1 MKQKGKLLTCILCV
15 MLGICCVLGFSSC
28 KKDCKSGHT
37 WGEWSVTKAATCV
50 EEGERVH
57 TCTKCKTAETE
68 KIGALGHDWAE
79 ATCVAPKTCK
89 RCSATEGEPLA
100 HTFDK
105 EVANEST
112 LKSAAT
118 CTAKAVY
125 YKTCACGAKSET
137 ETFEYGEPL
146 AHTFDQEVANEKTLK
161 SAGSCDTKPVYYR
174 SCKCGAV
181 DTNADNTFEGVA
193 NGHAFEKKSETQ
205 ATCTEP
211 GKTVYRCKSCGTEE
225 TRVSGSALGHKWV
238 AATCTTAEY
247 CSVCKK
253 EGVPALGHTWEYS
266 AEESIEATCY
276 AVGKD
281 VTKCSVCGET
291 HTDVVP
297 KTAHNFGELTPTNE
311 TPSMGTADV
320 CHVVYIHTCQN
331 DGCGFSEKKEV
342 EVSEHNFSKQITTAA
357 TCSQNGQMTYTCNQC
372 GFVKTEAYADA
383 TAHNYVTNAA
393 GTQNECD
400 ICHAVQLLASGESAE
415 VKAAD
420 LKNAGSIRLDNAS
433 ISLSDEAKGVLEGKD
448 NVNVGAAPLSGS
460 DLDKALAALGT
471 NYEGSQP
478 TVYNFTMSSGGT
490 AITEFGGKV
499 TVRIPYTLSEGE
511 DPNEIVVAYI
521 NGDKVEEVL
530 ARYDSGFAIFET
542 EHFSYYTVTRMT
554 PAQRCAKFGHVN
566 RTVTQEPNCTTPG
579 YTISVCVRCGE
590 TTKNEK
596 KEALGHDY
604 EVTEVK
610 ATCTVNGKKTYKCK
624 RCNDEFNMTLF
635 AEGHDWTET
644 AKVEATCK
652 NPGSATYKCDKC
664 SEEFTVTE
672 PQKDHAVKST
682 VVLPTCTQRGY
693 TEIACVMCDY
703 KSIIDYKDALGHS
716 EKTKVF
722 LPTCTEEGYT
732 LVYCERC
739 NAELNK
745 KDIVAAKGHTMVNG
759 VCSVCGEGCEHN
771 YVKGNVVAATCT
783 ENGYTVYTCSKC
795 NTSYN
800 GDEVKALGHKFNVE
814 KCERCGIANPEL
826 TDYYANMLR
835 SVKDAMNLKIR
846 LEGLK
851 IDLTSKFEIAR
862 KDNGQIVY
870 TESDDTPDF
879 LKQVGVNELALSI
892 ADNGEISGYAS
903 IDILQEGTEYKA
915 KAVIKDGFVYVI
927 AENPDGNE
935 VSFAVA
941 GRMSIDS
948 VLSEMFHNMPKDV
961 TYETIKNALVWVNT
975 DLNAVLDNL
984 LTSNKTAVGSAMA
997 SLIPYVFERT
1007 ETDSGYTY
1015 TLDVSKLKKA
1025 VDEFTSDD
1033 LTISKAIDKVLGN
1046 GTFDNAALFIP
1057 VLLDKKPAE
1066 AIGLIKKL
1074 GIDREQIC
1082 SAVDS
1087 VYFILTGEKLDS
1099 SAYIDNALEQFKDM
1113 TVAEV
1118 IAAASGS
1125 EGATAED
1132 VKTMVST
1139 NIKMMRETALVDLLF
1154 SFDKN
1159 AERDENGNVKPEYKK
1174 AMLDGVK
1181 KSIDGLAEMMKTA
1194 SVSFST
1200 NKDGFVKNIV
1210 VELKE
1215 FDYSNKFGGN
1225 IEENRPSEELD
1236 SEIARPITDT
1246 KNTHKSMLSGKL
1258 TIELGA
1264 TYDDSEYASLI
1275 EQING
1280 EIPSFGNN
1288 NVVTI
1293 NEEDYKSE
1301 PDESTGVIETER
1313 KDKTLIYIDA
1323 DGKIF
1328 KMTTEGRYVYR
1339 EYSPY
1344 YGKGS
1349 KRYAYFV
1356 ETETIYSIV
1365 YNTSSDAILAYTSTA
1380 CGNSKMYTIDGEY
1393 VVKGSTKRTLLK
1405 YRMANDGS
1413 WILESSKVLSNR
1425 KNLDNEWQFKNRIPT
1440 RFYFDS
1446 ETKTFSL
1453 NGGHAYELDETKSDV
1468 RCGGKE
1474 VYVCRNCKHEMVKK
1488 IEHLSDKNGKEY
1500 EKEYKKLLEGDE
1512 YSCQDGVKVIER
1524 CPDCKAVVEERI
1536 MRGHPYEHN
1545 GESWQFGSG
1554 NKFIH
1559 YEYELNGKTCRD
1571 GITRREICDICGKV
1585 VGINRDYGK
1594 YHKTCEVVER
1604 YHLTDYGSKC
1614 GGYLTVYAC
1623 PCGERCE
1630 YVFERGDDRYVCEIG
1645 HNENPIGCWITDEN
1659 ILKNIVEGRQYNLID
1674 GSYHFDNSYFV
1685 LTCAVTD
1692 SEVPGQEG
1700 PCGFKIRVAKYWLK
1714 EEGTCIV
1721 KMHTV
1726 LQLGYNET
1734 DGTYKKQVEFVSGEK
1749 VYHSLKALTDGD
1761 KNEGY
1766 EWKCSLCGSYMKTE
1780 RVEKDNGYIQTS
1792 TWVNN
1797 IDLNDLPKKSVYE
1810 FSSEFVNGESTN
1822 KGNNTRTYFDGTT
1835 TVETSIDKY
1844 DCNNN
1849 QIFYRWEFRYRDGR
1863 TEWRQEETVTE
1874 TYTDTDSFGKA
1885 VEATRISRINS
1896 DSNGRYDVTEYAYAD
1911 YRKVLNLAEGVEYDG
1926 FEYYRLRYY
1935 DYVGDDGRKGSM
1947 RPWAL
1952 DYYFENVNVG
1962 KDYLIYCKTVNGDS
1976 FIKYTFVYNEKP
1988 CTFTITVS
1996 TENGEMSYYDY
2007 KKADALEELL
2017 MRSGCKTYEEVV
2029 ERYKERYGV
2038 DDPTEED
2045 VYRFFDVKLPSEN
2058 SVYNL
2063 CGTHHFYKLD
2073 QNRSVEPTCTQYGK
2087 AVYVCVVCGDEVVV
2101 DAESGIYLEN
2111 YDLYPHGHN
2120 WTYVSENLYRC
2131 DRCGLENRNGA
2142 DGDVIFEDLTEKYGD
2157 GSEYVIGFHDRANE
2171 GFTVYVS
2178 LIKKNVAEG
2187 EDNELITDYKVSYD
2201 YDGKAVLKVNKAAIK
2216 EIAAGYGLA
2225 DGEYDV
2231 RVTFVPKNEGKDL
2244 DYAITLTDNSSESVS
2259 EEQWRAAFAT
2269 EKFENYSM
2277 ERTKDYT
2284 NREPSVETIKIKFV
2298 ENGLLVI
2305 SLSNNIIMY
2314 HDEEESATMKAYY
2327 AQFYS
2332 VLLEKYSDFTFDKT
2346 ENAYIATVDITLT
2359 ETSLFTTVT
2368 TIKKVVID
2376 EGGNVTSIVCD
2387 YVESLADDVTSSG
2400 NIIMKLTDY
2409 GTTVITA
2416 EEIEA
2421 AQKANV

>member
-28 KKDCKSGHT
+28 KKGCKSGHT

-57 TCTKCKTAETE
+57 TCTKCKAAETE
-68 KIGALGHDWAE
+68 KIGALGHDWAK
-79 ATCVAPKTCK
+79 ATCLAPKTCK

-146 AHTFDQEVANEKTLK
+146 AHM
-161 SAGSCDTKPVYYR
+161 
-174 SCKCGAV
+174 
-181 DTNADNTFEGVA
+181 
-193 NGHAFEKKSETQ
+193 FEKKSETQ

-238 AATCTTAEY
+238 EATCTTAAY

-266 AEESIEATCY
+266 ADESIEATCY
-276 AVGKD
+276 AEGKD

-291 HTDVVP
+291 HTDVVS
-297 KTAHNFGELTPTNE
+297 KTPHNFGELTPTNE

-357 TCSQNGQMTYTCNQC
+357 TCSQNGQITYTCNQC

-393 GTQNECD
+393 GTQNECN

-460 DLDKALAALGT
+460 DLDNALAALGT

-554 PAQRCAKFGHVN
+554 PAQRCAKFGHVE

-635 AEGHDWTET
+635 AEGHSWTET

-652 NPGSATYKCDKC
+652 NPGSASYKCDKC
-664 SEEFTVTE
+664 SAEYTVTE

-771 YVKGNVVAATCT
+771 YVKGSVVAATCT

-826 TDYYANMLR
+826 TNYYANMLR

-851 IDLTSKFEIAR
+851 VDLTSKFEIAR

-915 KAVIKDGFVYVI
+915 KAVIKDGFVYII

-941 GRMSIDS
+941 GRMSLDS
-948 VLSEMFHNMPKDV
+948 VFSDMFRNTPIDL
-961 TYETIKNALVWVNT
+961 TYEKLKNALVWVNT

-1025 VDEFTSDD
+1025 VDEFTSND
-1033 LTISKAIDKVLGN
+1033 LTISKAIDKVLGK

-1057 VLLDKKPAE
+1057 VLLDKTPAE

-1099 SAYIDNALEQFKDM
+1099 SAYIDNALEQFKDK

-1246 KNTHKSMLSGKL
+1246 KNTDKSKLSGKL

-1301 PDESTGVIETER
+1301 PDESTGVIATEK
-1313 KDKTLIYIDA
+1313 KDKTLIHIDA

-1344 YGKGS
+1344 YDKGS

-1413 WILESSKVLSNR
+1413 WILESSRVLSNR
-1425 KNLDNEWQFKNRIPT
+1425 KYIEDERQFKNRIPT

-1468 RCGGKE
+1468 RCGGK
-1474 VYVCRNCKHEMVKK
+1474 YVFVCKNCKHEMVKP
-1488 IEHLSDKNGKEY
+1488 IQHVNDEY
-1500 EKEYKKLLEGDE
+1500 EVEYKKLLEGDE
-1512 YSCQDGVKVIER
+1512 YSCQDGVKVIKR
-1524 CPDCKAVVEERI
+1524 CPDCKAVVEEYI
-1536 MRGHPYEHN
+1536 MRNHPYVDN
-1545 GESWQFGSG
+1545 GKDWQSGTG
-1554 NKFIH
+1554 NKFSH
-1559 YEYELNGKTCRD
+1559 YEYELNGTTCED
-1571 GITRREICDICGKV
+1571 GVIRREICDICGKV
-1585 VGINRDYGK
+1585 IRINRDYGK
-1594 YHKTCEVVER
+1594 YHEPCKVVGR

-1630 YVFERGDDRYVCEIG
+1630 YAFERGDDGYVCEIG

-1659 ILKNIVEGRQYNLID
+1659 ILKNIVDGYQYNLID
-1674 GSYHFDNSYFV
+1674 SGNYFNNSYFV

-1692 SEVPGQEG
+1692 SKVPGHEG

-1714 EEGTCIV
+1714 EERTCFA

-1726 LQLGYNET
+1726 FQLGYNET
-1734 DGTYKKQVEFVSGEK
+1734 DGTYKEQIEIVSGEK
-1749 VYHSLKALTDGD
+1749 VYHSHKDLTEAEI
-1761 KNEGY
+1761 NEGY
-1766 EWKCSLCGSYMKTE
+1766 KWKCSLCDSYKKTE
-1780 RVEKDNGYIQTS
+1780 RVEKDNGYIQTT

-1797 IDLNDLPKKSVYE
+1797 INLNDLPKKRVDE
-1810 FSSEFVNGESTN
+1810 ESSEIVNGERTD
-1822 KGNNTRTYFDGTT
+1822 KRNNTYTYFDGATM
-1835 TVETSIDKY
+1835 VETSIDKY
-1844 DCNNN
+1844 DSNNN
-1849 QIFYRWEFRYRDGR
+1849 RIFYRWEIRHRDGR
-1863 TEWRQEETVTE
+1863 TEWIQEETVTE
-1874 TYTDTDSFGKA
+1874 TYTDTDSFGRA
-1885 VEATRISRINS
+1885 VEATKISRIES
-1896 DSNGRYDVTEYAYAD
+1896 DSNGRYESVEYAYAD
-1911 YRKVLNLAEGVEYDG
+1911 YRKVLNLAEGVEYYG
-1926 FEYYRLRYY
+1926 FEYYRLCYY
-1935 DYVGDDGRKGSM
+1935 DNVGDDGRKGSM

-1996 TENGEMSYYDY
+1996 TENGEMSYYEY

-2017 MRSGCKTYEEVV
+2017 RRSGCETYEEVV

-2087 AVYVCVVCGDEVVV
+2087 AVYVCVVCGDEIIIDV
-2101 DAESGIYLEN
+2101 DNTNISTWN
-2111 YDLYPHGHN
+2111 YRIEPYGHN

-2157 GSEYVIGFHDRANE
+2157 GSEYVIGFYDRANE

-2178 LIKKNVAEG
+2178 LIKKNVAED

-2259 EEQWRAAFAT
+2259 EAEWRAAFAT

-2359 ETSLFTTVT
+2359 ETPLFTTVT

-2376 EGGNVTSIVCD
+2376 EDGNVTSIVCD
-2387 YVESLADDVTSSG
+2387 YVESLADDVTSRG

>member
-28 KKDCKSGHT
+28 KKGCKSGHT

-79 ATCVAPKTCK
+79 ATCVTPKTCK

-146 AHTFDQEVANEKTLK
+146 AHTF
-161 SAGSCDTKPVYYR
+161 
-174 SCKCGAV
+174 
-181 DTNADNTFEGVA
+181 
-193 NGHAFEKKSETQ
+193 EKKSETQ

-211 GKTVYRCKSCGTEE
+211 GKAVYRCKSCGTEE

-253 EGVPALGHTWEYS
+253 EGVPALGHTWEYN
-266 AEESIEATCY
+266 ADESIEATCY

-357 TCSQNGQMTYTCNQC
+357 TCLQNGQITYTCNQC

-460 DLDKALAALGT
+460 DLDDALAALGT

-771 YVKGNVVAATCT
+771 YVKGDVVAATCT

-835 SVKDAMNLKIR
+835 SVKDAMNLRIR

-862 KDNGQIVY
+862 KDNGKIVY
-870 TESDDTPDF
+870 SETDDTPDF

-915 KAVIKDGFVYVI
+915 KAVIKDGFVYII
-927 AENPDGNE
+927 AENPDGDD
-935 VSFAVA
+935 VSFADA
-941 GRMSIDS
+941 GRMSLDS
-948 VLSEMFHNMPKDV
+948 VFSDMFRNTPIDL
-961 TYETIKNALVWVNT
+961 TYEKLKNALVWVNT

-1057 VLLDKKPAE
+1057 VLLDKTPAE

-1132 VKTMVST
+1132 VKTMVS
-1139 NIKMMRETALVDLLF
+1139 NYIKMMRETALVDLLF

-1215 FDYSNKFGGN
+1215 FEYSNKFGGN

-1301 PDESTGVIETER
+1301 PDESTGVIATEK
-1313 KDKTLIYIDA
+1313 KDKTLIHIDA

-1344 YGKGS
+1344 YDKGS

-1393 VVKGSTKRTLLK
+1393 VVKGSTKRILLK

-1413 WILESSKVLSNR
+1413 WILESSRVLSNR
-1425 KNLDNEWQFKNRIPT
+1425 KYIEDERQFKNRIPT

-1734 DGTYKKQVEFVSGEK
+1734 DGTYKQQVEFVSGEK

-1874 TYTDTDSFGKA
+1874 TYTDTDSFGIA

-1896 DSNGRYDVTEYAYAD
+1896 DSNGRYDVNEYAYAD

-1926 FEYYRLRYY
+1926 FEYYRLCYY

-1996 TENGEMSYYDY
+1996 TENGEMSYYEY

-2038 DDPTEED
+2038 DDPTEKD

-2101 DAESGIYLEN
+2101 DADSGIYLEN
-2111 YDLYPHGHN
+2111 YNLYPHGHS
-2120 WTYVSENLYRC
+2120 WDYVSENLYRC
-2131 DRCGLENRNGA
+2131 LSCDLENRNGA

-2201 YDGKAVLKVNKAAIK
+2201 YDGKAVLKVNKAAIE
-2216 EIAAGYGLA
+2216 EIAARYGLA

-2259 EEQWRAAFAT
+2259 EEQWRAAFAA

-2421 AQKANV
+2421 AQRANV

>member
-28 KKDCKSGHT
+28 KKGCKSGHT
-37 WGEWSVTKAATCV
+37 WGEWYVMKAATCV

-68 KIGALGHDWAE
+68 KIGALGHDWAD
-79 ATCVAPKTCK
+79 ATCLAPKTCK
-89 RCSATEGEPLA
+89 RCFATEGEPLA

-146 AHTFDQEVANEKTLK
+146 AHM
-161 SAGSCDTKPVYYR
+161 
-174 SCKCGAV
+174 
-181 DTNADNTFEGVA
+181 
-193 NGHAFEKKSETQ
+193 FEKKSETQ

-238 AATCTTAEY
+238 EATCTTAAY

-266 AEESIEATCY
+266 ADESIEATCY
-276 AVGKD
+276 AEGKD

-291 HTDVVP
+291 HTDVVS
-297 KTAHNFGELTPTNE
+297 KTPHNFGELTPTNE

-357 TCSQNGQMTYTCNQC
+357 TCSQNGQITYTCNQC

-393 GTQNECD
+393 GTQNECN
-400 ICHAVQLLASGESAE
+400 ICHAVQLIASGESAE

-460 DLDKALAALGT
+460 DLDDALAALGT
-471 NYEGSQP
+471 NYEGGQP

-499 TVRIPYTLSEGE
+499 TVRISYTLSEGE

-530 ARYDSGFAIFET
+530 ARYDNGFAIFET

-554 PAQRCAKFGHVN
+554 PAQRCAKFGHVE

-590 TTKNEK
+590 TTRNEK

-835 SVKDAMNLKIR
+835 SVKDAMNLRIR

-851 IDLTSKFEIAR
+851 VDLTSKFEIAR
-862 KDNGQIVY
+862 KDNGEIVY
-870 TESDDTPDF
+870 SETDDTPDF

-927 AENPDGNE
+927 AENPDGNV
-935 VSFAVA
+935 VSFSVA

-948 VLSEMFHNMPKDV
+948 VLSGMFHNMPKDI

-984 LTSNKTAVGSAMA
+984 LTSNKTAVGAAMA

-1057 VLLDKKPAE
+1057 VLLDKTPAE

-1087 VYFILTGEKLDS
+1087 VYFILTGKKLDS

-1132 VKTMVST
+1132 VKTMVS
-1139 NIKMMRETALVDLLF
+1139 NYIKMMRETALVDLLF

-1194 SVSFST
+1194 SISFST

-1215 FDYSNKFGGN
+1215 FDYANKFGGSK
-1225 IEENRPSEELD
+1225 EEDRPAEELD
-1236 SEIARPITDT
+1236 SEIARPITDY
-1246 KNTHKSMLSGKL
+1246 KNIGKSKLSGKL
-1258 TIELGA
+1258 TIELGV

-1288 NVVTI
+1288 NIVTI

-1301 PDESTGVIETER
+1301 PDESTGVIATEK

-1339 EYSPY
+1339 ENSPY
-1344 YGKGS
+1344 YDKGS

-1393 VVKGSTKRTLLK
+1393 VVKGSTKRALLK

-1413 WILESSKVLSNR
+1413 WVLESSKVLSNR
-1425 KNLDNEWQFKNRIPT
+1425 KSLEDAWQFKRQIPT
-1440 RFYFDS
+1440 VFYFDS

-1468 RCGGKE
+1468 RCGGKF
-1474 VYVCRNCKHEMVKK
+1474 VFVCKNCKHEMVKP
-1488 IEHLSDKNGKEY
+1488 IQHVNDEY
-1500 EKEYKKLLEGDE
+1500 EVEYKKLLEGDE
-1512 YSCQDGVKVIER
+1512 YSCQDGVKIIKR

-1536 MRGHPYEHN
+1536 MRGHPHVGN
-1545 GESWQFGSG
+1545 GEEWNSG
-1554 NKFIH
+1554 TRNKFSH
-1559 YEYELNGKTCRD
+1559 YEFELKGETCED
-1571 GITRREICDICGKV
+1571 GIIRREICDICGKV
-1585 VGINRDYGK
+1585 VGIDRGYRN
-1594 YHKTCEVVER
+1594 YHEPCKVVER
-1604 YHLTDYGSKC
+1604 YHLTDYGSNC

-1630 YVFERGDDRYVCEIG
+1630 YFFERGDDKYMCNFDERYVE
-1645 HNENPIGCWITDEN
+1645 CWITDES
-1659 ILKNIVEGRQYNLID
+1659 IKNKMIEGHQYD
-1674 GSYHFDNSYFV
+1674 GIHGDIWYDSSYYIK
-1685 LTCAVTD
+1685 TCTVTD
-1692 SEVPGQEG
+1692 SMVPGHEG
-1700 PCGFKIRVAKYWLK
+1700 PCGFKVRTASYWLR
-1714 EEGTCIV
+1714 EAGTCKIKRHYV
-1721 KMHTV
+1721 V
-1726 LQLGYNET
+1726 QLGYNESDGTCTKELVYT
-1734 DGTYKKQVEFVSGEK
+1734 DGERVC
-1749 VYHSLKALTDGD
+1749 HNLKELTDEE
-1761 KNEGY
+1761 KEAGY
-1766 EWKCSLCGSYMKTE
+1766 EWKCSICGSY
-1780 RVEKDNGYIQTS
+1780 
-1792 TWVNN
+1792 
-1797 IDLNDLPKKSVYE
+1797 KKYA
-1810 FSSEFVNGESTN
+1810 
-1822 KGNNTRTYFDGTT
+1822 DGTT
-1835 TVETSIDKY
+1835 TWVDKIEGVTRVEEYTSETVDGIETNVHKNTYKY
-1844 DCNNN
+1844 SDNTTFIYTKTSKYRNGT
-1849 QIFYRWEFRYRDGR
+1849 QIFWRNETKYRDGSI
-1863 TEWRQEETVTE
+1863 EWSQSEVKTE

-1885 VEATRISRINS
+1885 VEATKISKITS
-1896 DSNGRYDVTEYAYAD
+1896 DSNGGYAVTEYAYAD
-1911 YRKVLNLAEGVEYDG
+1911 YRKVLNLAEGVEYGDY
-1926 FEYYRLRYY
+1926 EYYRLLYD
-1935 DYVGDDGRKGSM
+1935 DYVGEDGRKGSM
-1947 RPWAL
+1947 QPWAR

-1962 KDYLIYCKTVNGDS
+1962 KNYLIYCKTAVGDS
-1976 FIKYTFVYNEKP
+1976 FITYTFVYNEKP

-1996 TENGEMSYYDY
+1996 TENGETSYYECI
-2007 KKADALEELL
+2007 KANALEELL
-2017 MRSGCKTYEEVV
+2017 KRSGCETYEEAV
-2029 ERYKERYGV
+2029 ERYKERCGV
-2038 DDPTEED
+2038 DNPTEEE
-2045 VYRFFDVKLPSEN
+2045 VFRFFDVKLPSEN

-2101 DAESGIYLEN
+2101 DAYSDIYLSN
-2111 YDLYPHGHN
+2111 YDFNPRGHN

-2142 DGDVIFEDLTEKYGD
+2142 DGDVIFEDLTEKYGN
-2157 GSEYVIGFHDRANE
+2157 GSEYVIGFYDRTNE

-2201 YDGKAVLKVNKAAIK
+2201 YDGKAVLKVNKAAIE

-2225 DGEYDV
+2225 DGEYDI

-2259 EEQWRAAFAT
+2259 EAEWRAAFST
-2269 EKFENYSM
+2269 EKFGNYTLGTTLEFVYDGQTSKS
-2277 ERTKDYT
+2277 EGLVKFTQDGCLVNDNGNSIFYEGAQADSQRLSYQSIYSALSEKFGNFTYDHSLNAYVT
-2284 NREPSVETIKIKFV
+2284 TAVIIVTDNQGETSEDSI
-2298 ENGLLVI
+2298 
-2305 SLSNNIIMY
+2305 
-2314 HDEEESATMKAYY
+2314 TMKNTI
-2327 AQFYS
+2327 
-2332 VLLEKYSDFTFDKT
+2332 VTI
-2346 ENAYIATVDITLT
+2346 NAY
-2359 ETSLFTTVT
+2359 
-2368 TIKKVVID
+2368 
-2376 EGGNVTSIVCD
+2376 GYVTSIVFD
-2387 YVESLADDVTSSG
+2387 YPTSVG
-2400 NIIMKLTDY
+2400 EQGETVDINTTLRLTDY

-2421 AQKANV
+2421 AQRANV

>member
-1 MKQKGKLLTCILCV
+1 MKQKGKLLTRILCV

-28 KKDCKSGHT
+28 KKGCKSGHT

-68 KIGALGHDWAE
+68 KIGALGHDWEE
-79 ATCVAPKTCK
+79 ATCVTPKTCK

-125 YKTCACGAKSET
+125 YKTCVCGAKSET

-146 AHTFDQEVANEKTLK
+146 AHT
-161 SAGSCDTKPVYYR
+161 
-174 SCKCGAV
+174 
-181 DTNADNTFEGVA
+181 
-193 NGHAFEKKSETQ
+193 FEKKSETQ

-225 TRVSGSALGHKWV
+225 AIVSGSALGHKWV
-238 AATCTTAEY
+238 KATCTTAAY

-276 AVGKD
+276 AEGED

-357 TCSQNGQMTYTCNQC
+357 TCSQNGQITYTCNQC

-393 GTQNECD
+393 GTQSKCSL
-400 ICHAVQLLASGESAE
+400 CPAVQLLASGESAE
-415 VKAAD
+415 VKAAA
-420 LKNAGSIRLDNAS
+420 LKEAGSIRLDNAS

-460 DLDKALAALGT
+460 DLDEALAALGT

-771 YVKGNVVAATCT
+771 YVKGSVVAATCT

-851 IDLTSKFEIAR
+851 VDLTSKFEIAR

-915 KAVIKDGFVYVI
+915 KAVIKDGFVYII

-935 VSFAVA
+935 VSFSVA

-1057 VLLDKKPAE
+1057 VLLDKTPAE

-1087 VYFILTGEKLDS
+1087 VYFILTGKKLDS
-1099 SAYIDNALEQFKDM
+1099 SAYIDNALEQFKDK

-1236 SEIARPITDT
+1236 SEIARPITNT

-1301 PDESTGVIETER
+1301 PDESTGVIETEK
-1313 KDKTLIYIDA
+1313 KDKTLIHIDA

-1328 KMTTEGRYVYR
+1328 KMTTEGKYVYR
-1339 EYSPY
+1339 RENSSY

-1356 ETETIYSIV
+1356 ETEMIYSIV

-1413 WILESSKVLSNR
+1413 WVLESSKVLSNR
-1425 KNLDNEWQFKNRIPT
+1425 KYLEDEWQFKNRIPI

-1453 NGGHAYELDETKSDV
+1453 NGGHAYELDETKSAV

-1559 YEYELNGKTCRD
+1559 YEYELNGTTCED
-1571 GITRREICDICGKV
+1571 GVIRREICDICGKV
-1585 VGINRDYGK
+1585 IRINRDYGK
-1594 YHKTCEVVER
+1594 YHEPCKVVGR

-1623 PCGERCE
+1623 SCGERCE
-1630 YVFERGDDRYVCEIG
+1630 YAFERGDDGYVCEIG

-1734 DGTYKKQVEFVSGEK
+1734 DGTYKQQVEFVSGEK

-1822 KGNNTRTYFDGTT
+1822 KGNNIRTYFDGTT

-1874 TYTDTDSFGKA
+1874 TCTDTDSFGKA

-1926 FEYYRLRYY
+1926 SEYYRLRYD

-1947 RPWAL
+1947 QPWAW

-1962 KDYLIYCKTVNGDS
+1962 KNYLIYCKTVNGDS

-1996 TENGEMSYYDY
+1996 TENGEMSYYEY

-2017 MRSGCKTYEEVV
+2017 KRSGCETYEEAV

-2101 DAESGIYLEN
+2101 DADSGIYLEN

-2225 DGEYDV
+2225 DGEYDI

-2305 SLSNNIIMY
+2305 SLGNNIIMY
-2314 HDEEESATMKAYY
+2314 HDEEKSATMKAYY

-2346 ENAYIATVDITLT
+2346 ENVYIATVDITLT

-2421 AQKANV
+2421 AQRANV

>member
-79 ATCVAPKTCK
+79 ATCVTPKTCK

-193 NGHAFEKKSETQ
+193 NGHEFEKKSETQ

-211 GKTVYRCKSCGTEE
+211 GKAVYRCKSCGTEE

-238 AATCTTAEY
+238 EATCTTAAY

-276 AVGKD
+276 AAGKD

-291 HTDVVP
+291 HTDVVS
-297 KTAHNFGELTPTNE
+297 KTPHNFGELTPTNE

-357 TCSQNGQMTYTCNQC
+357 TCSQNGQITYTCNQC

-393 GTQNECD
+393 GTQNECN
-400 ICHAVQLLASGESAE
+400 ICHAVQLLASGASAE

-460 DLDKALAALGT
+460 DLDDALAALGT

-530 ARYDSGFAIFET
+530 ARYDNGFAIFET

-554 PAQRCAKFGHVN
+554 PAQRCAKFGHVE

-624 RCNDEFNMTLF
+624 RCNDVFNMTLF
-635 AEGHDWTET
+635 AEGHNWTET

-652 NPGSATYKCDKC
+652 NPGSASYKCDKC
-664 SEEFTVTE
+664 SAEYTVTE

-835 SVKDAMNLKIR
+835 SVKDAMNLRIR

-851 IDLTSKFEIAR
+851 VDLTSKFEIAR
-862 KDNGQIVY
+862 KDNGKIVY
-870 TESDDTPDF
+870 SETDDTPDF

-915 KAVIKDGFVYVI
+915 KAVIKDGFVYII

-941 GRMSIDS
+941 GRMSLDS
-948 VLSEMFHNMPKDV
+948 VFSDMFRNTPIDL
-961 TYETIKNALVWVNT
+961 TYEKLKNALVWVNT

-1033 LTISKAIDKVLGN
+1033 LTISKAIDKVLGS

-1057 VLLDKKPAE
+1057 VLLDKTPAE

-1087 VYFILTGEKLDS
+1087 VYFILTGKKLDS
-1099 SAYIDNALEQFKDM
+1099 SAYIDNALEQFKDK

-1215 FDYSNKFGGN
+1215 FDYSNKFGGS
-1225 IEENRPSEELD
+1225 IEEDRPAEELD

-1246 KNTHKSMLSGKL
+1246 KNTHKSKLGGKL
-1258 TIELGA
+1258 TIELGV

-1275 EQING
+1275 EQIDG

-1313 KDKTLIYIDA
+1313 KDKTLIHIDA

-1328 KMTTEGRYVYR
+1328 KMTTEGKYVYR
-1339 EYSPY
+1339 RENSSY

-1356 ETETIYSIV
+1356 ETEMIYSIV

-1413 WILESSKVLSNR
+1413 WVLESSKVLSNR
-1425 KNLDNEWQFKNRIPT
+1425 KYLEDERQFKNRIPT

-1468 RCGGKE
+1468 RCGGK
-1474 VYVCRNCKHEMVKK
+1474 YVFVCKNCKHEMVKP
-1488 IEHLSDKNGKEY
+1488 IQHVNDEY
-1500 EKEYKKLLEGDE
+1500 EVEYKKLFEGDE

-1559 YEYELNGKTCRD
+1559 YEYELNSKTCRD

-1645 HNENPIGCWITDEN
+1645 HNENPIECWITDEN

-1685 LTCAVTD
+1685 LICAVTD

-1822 KGNNTRTYFDGTT
+1822 KGNNIRTYFDGTT

-1863 TEWRQEETVTE
+1863 TKWRQEETVTE
-1874 TYTDTDSFGKA
+1874 TYTDTDSFGRA

-1911 YRKVLNLAEGVEYDG
+1911 YRKVLNLAEGVEYDS
-1926 FEYYRLRYY
+1926 FEYYRLCYY

-1996 TENGEMSYYDY
+1996 TENGEMSYYEY

-2017 MRSGCKTYEEVV
+2017 RRSGCETYEEVV

-2038 DDPTEED
+2038 DDPTEEE
-2045 VYRFFDVKLPSEN
+2045 VFRFFDVKLPSEN

-2073 QNRSVEPTCTQYGK
+2073 GERSVAPTCTQYGK

-2101 DAESGIYLEN
+2101 DAESGIYLDN
-2111 YDLYPHGHN
+2111 YDLYPHGHS
-2120 WTYVSENLYRC
+2120 WDYVSENLYRC
-2131 DRCGLENRNGA
+2131 LSCGLENRNGA

-2187 EDNELITDYKVSYD
+2187 EDNELITDYKVSYG
-2201 YDGKAVLKVNKAAIK
+2201 YDGKAVLKVNKAAIE

-2244 DYAITLTDNSSESVS
+2244 DYAITLTEDSIAGVS

-2346 ENAYIATVDITLT
+2346 ENVYIATVDITLT
-2359 ETSLFTTVT
+2359 ETPLFTTVT

-2421 AQKANV
+2421 AQRANV

>member
-28 KKDCKSGHT
+28 KKGCKSGHT

-79 ATCVAPKTCK
+79 ATCVTPKTCK

-146 AHTFDQEVANEKTLK
+146 AHTF
-161 SAGSCDTKPVYYR
+161 
-174 SCKCGAV
+174 
-181 DTNADNTFEGVA
+181 
-193 NGHAFEKKSETQ
+193 EKKSETQ

-211 GKTVYRCKSCGTEE
+211 GKAVYRCKSCGTEE

-253 EGVPALGHTWEYS
+253 EGVPALGHTWEYN
-266 AEESIEATCY
+266 ADESIEATCY

-357 TCSQNGQMTYTCNQC
+357 TCSQNGQITYTCKQC

-415 VKAAD
+415 VKAEA

-460 DLDKALAALGT
+460 DLDEALAALGT

-490 AITEFGGKV
+490 AITKFGGKV

-530 ARYDSGFAIFET
+530 ARYDNGFAIFET

-554 PAQRCAKFGHVN
+554 PAQRCAKFGHVE

-635 AEGHDWTET
+635 AEGHNWTET

-652 NPGSATYKCDKC
+652 NPGSASYKCDKC

-835 SVKDAMNLKIR
+835 SVKDAMNLRVR

-862 KDNGQIVY
+862 KDNGEIVY
-870 TESDDTPDF
+870 SETDDTPDYF
-879 LKQVGVNELALSI
+879 KQIGVNELALSI

-927 AENPDGNE
+927 AENPDGNV
-935 VSFAVA
+935 VSFSVA
-941 GRMSIDS
+941 GRMSLDS
-948 VLSEMFHNMPKDV
+948 VLSDMFRNTPINL

-975 DLNAVLDNL
+975 DLNTVLDNL

-1033 LTISKAIDKVLGN
+1033 LTINKAIDKVLGN
-1046 GTFDNAALFIP
+1046 GTFDKAALFIP
-1057 VLLDKKPAE
+1057 VLLDKMPAE
-1066 AIGLIKKL
+1066 AIELIKKL

-1087 VYFILTGEKLDS
+1087 VYFIVTGAKLDS

-1159 AERDENGNVKPEYKK
+1159 AERDESGNVKPEYKK

-1210 VELKE
+1210 VEMKE
-1215 FDYSNKFGGN
+1215 FDYANKFGGN

-1246 KNTHKSMLSGKL
+1246 KNTDKSMLSGKL

-1339 EYSPY
+1339 ENSPY
-1344 YGKGS
+1344 YGNGG

-1380 CGNSKMYTIDGEY
+1380 CGNSKMYTIDGKY

-1425 KNLDNEWQFKNRIPT
+1425 KYLEDEWQFKNRIPT

-1468 RCGGKE
+1468 RCGGK
-1474 VYVCRNCKHEMVKK
+1474 YVFVCKNCKHEMVKP
-1488 IEHLSDKNGKEY
+1488 IQHVNDEY
-1500 EKEYKKLLEGDE
+1500 EVEYKKLLEGDE
-1512 YSCQDGVKVIER
+1512 YSCQDGVKVIKR
-1524 CPDCKAVVEERI
+1524 CPDCKAVVEEYI
-1536 MRGHPYEHN
+1536 MRNHPYVDN
-1545 GESWQFGSG
+1545 GKDWQLGTG
-1554 NKFIH
+1554 NKFSH
-1559 YEYELNGKTCRD
+1559 YEYELNGTTCED
-1571 GITRREICDICGKV
+1571 GVIRREICDLCGKV
-1585 VGINRDYGK
+1585 IRINRDYVK
-1594 YHKTCEVVER
+1594 YHEPCKVVGR

-1614 GGYLTVYAC
+1614 GGYLIVYAC

-1630 YVFERGDDRYVCEIG
+1630 YAFERGDDGYVCEIG

-1659 ILKNIVEGRQYNLID
+1659 ILKNIVDGYQYNLID
-1674 GSYHFDNSYFV
+1674 SGNYFNNSYFV

-1692 SEVPGQEG
+1692 SEVPGHEG

-1714 EEGTCIV
+1714 EEGTCFV

-1726 LQLGYNET
+1726 FQLGYNET
-1734 DGTYKKQVEFVSGEK
+1734 DGMYKEQIEIVSGEK
-1749 VYHSLKALTDGD
+1749 VYHSHKDLTEAEI
-1761 KNEGY
+1761 NLGY
-1766 EWKCSLCGSYMKTE
+1766 EWKCPLCGSYKKTE
-1780 RVEKDNGYIQTS
+1780 KVEKDNGYIQTT

-1797 IDLNDLPKKSVYE
+1797 IDLNDSPKKRVDE
-1810 FSSEFVNGESTN
+1810 ESSEIVNGERTA
-1822 KGNNTRTYFDGTT
+1822 KGNNTYTYFDGTT
-1835 TVETSIDKY
+1835 MVETSIHKY
-1844 DCNNN
+1844 DSKGN
-1849 QIFYRWEFRYRDGR
+1849 QIFYRWEIRYRDGR
-1863 TEWRQEETVTE
+1863 TEWGQEETVTE
-1874 TYTDTDSFGKA
+1874 TYTDTDSFGRA

-1911 YRKVLNLAEGVEYDG
+1911 YRKVLNLAEGVEYYG
-1926 FEYYRLRYY
+1926 FEYYRLCYY
-1935 DYVGDDGRKGSM
+1935 DNVGDDGRKGSM
-1947 RPWAL
+1947 QPWAWN
-1952 DYYFENVNVG
+1952 YYFENVNVG
-1962 KDYLIYCKTVNGDS
+1962 KNYLIYCKTVNGDS

-1996 TENGEMSYYDY
+1996 TENGEMSYYEY

-2017 MRSGCKTYEEVV
+2017 RRSGCETYEEVV

-2038 DDPTEED
+2038 DDPTEEE

-2101 DAESGIYLEN
+2101 DADSGIYPEN
-2111 YDLYPHGHN
+2111 YNLYPHGHS
-2120 WTYVSENLYRC
+2120 WDYVSENLYRC
-2131 DRCGLENRNGA
+2131 LSCGLENRNGA

-2259 EEQWRAAFAT
+2259 EAEWRAAFAA

-2421 AQKANV
+2421 AQRANV

>member
-28 KKDCKSGHT
+28 KKGCKSGHT

-68 KIGALGHDWAE
+68 KIGALGHDWAK
-79 ATCVAPKTCK
+79 ATCLAPKTCK

-137 ETFEYGEPL
+137 ETFGYGEPL
-146 AHTFDQEVANEKTLK
+146 AHT
-161 SAGSCDTKPVYYR
+161 
-174 SCKCGAV
+174 
-181 DTNADNTFEGVA
+181 
-193 NGHAFEKKSETQ
+193 FEKKSETQ

-225 TRVSGSALGHKWV
+225 TIVSGSALGHKWV
-238 AATCTTAEY
+238 EATCTTAAY

-276 AVGKD
+276 AEGKD

-357 TCSQNGQMTYTCNQC
+357 TCSQNGQITYTCNQC

-393 GTQNECD
+393 GTQNECN

-415 VKAAD
+415 VKAEA

-460 DLDKALAALGT
+460 DLDDALAALGT
-471 NYEGSQP
+471 NYEGGQP

-490 AITEFGGKV
+490 AITKFGGKV

-530 ARYDSGFAIFET
+530 ARYDNGFAIFET

-554 PAQRCAKFGHVN
+554 PAQRCAKFGHVE

-624 RCNDEFNMTLF
+624 RCNDVFNMTLF
-635 AEGHDWTET
+635 AEGHNWTET

-652 NPGSATYKCDKC
+652 NPGSASYKCDKC
-664 SEEFTVTE
+664 SAEYTVTE

-771 YVKGNVVAATCT
+771 YVKGSVVAATCT

-835 SVKDAMNLKIR
+835 SVKDAMNLRIR

-862 KDNGQIVY
+862 KDNGKIVY
-870 TESDDTPDF
+870 SETDDTPDF

-915 KAVIKDGFVYVI
+915 KAVIKDGFVYII

-941 GRMSIDS
+941 GRMSLDS
-948 VLSEMFHNMPKDV
+948 VLSDMFRNTPIDL
-961 TYETIKNALVWVNT
+961 TYEKLKNALVWVNT

-1210 VELKE
+1210 VEMKE

-1246 KNTHKSMLSGKL
+1246 KNTDKSKLSGKL

-1328 KMTTEGRYVYR
+1328 KMTTEGKYVYR
-1339 EYSPY
+1339 RENSSY

-1349 KRYAYFV
+1349 KRYAYFI
-1356 ETETIYSIV
+1356 ETEMIYSIV

-1393 VVKGSTKRTLLK
+1393 VVKGSTKSTLLK

-1413 WILESSKVLSNR
+1413 WVLGSSKVLSNR
-1425 KNLDNEWQFKNRIPT
+1425 KYLEDEWQFKNRIPT

-1446 ETKTFSL
+1446 KTKTFSL
-1453 NGGHAYELDETKSDV
+1453 NGGHAYELDETKSDI

-1488 IEHLSDKNGKEY
+1488 IEHLSDKNVKEY

-1874 TYTDTDSFGKA
+1874 TYTDTDSFGRA

-1926 FEYYRLRYY
+1926 FEYYRLCYY

-1996 TENGEMSYYDY
+1996 TENGEMSYYEY
-2007 KKADALEELL
+2007 KKADVLEELL

-2101 DAESGIYLEN
+2101 DADSGIYLEN
-2111 YDLYPHGHN
+2111 YNLYPHGHS
-2120 WTYVSENLYRC
+2120 WDYVSENLYRC
-2131 DRCGLENRNGA
+2131 LSCGLENRNGA

-2171 GFTVYVS
+2171 GFTVYIS

-2244 DYAITLTDNSSESVS
+2244 DYAITLTDNSSVSVS
-2259 EEQWRAAFAT
+2259 EAEWRAAFST
-2269 EKFENYSM
+2269 EKFGNYTLGTALEFVYDGQTSKSEGLVKFTQDGCLVNDNGNSIFYEGAQADSQRMSYQSIYSALSENFGNFTYDHSLNAYV
-2277 ERTKDYT
+2277 TTAVIIVTD
-2284 NREPSVETIKIKFV
+2284 NQGETSEDSI
-2298 ENGLLVI
+2298 
-2305 SLSNNIIMY
+2305 
-2314 HDEEESATMKAYY
+2314 TMKNTI
-2327 AQFYS
+2327 
-2332 VLLEKYSDFTFDKT
+2332 VTI
-2346 ENAYIATVDITLT
+2346 NAYGYVTSIIFDYPTSVGEQGETVDINTTLR
-2359 ETSLFTTVT
+2359 
-2368 TIKKVVID
+2368 
-2376 EGGNVTSIVCD
+2376 
-2387 YVESLADDVTSSG
+2387 
-2400 NIIMKLTDY
+2400 LTDY

-2416 EEIEA
+2416 EEIGA
-2421 AQKANV
+2421 AQRANV

>member
-1 MKQKGKLLTCILCV
+1 
-15 MLGICCVLGFSSC
+15 
-28 KKDCKSGHT
+28 
-37 WGEWSVTKAATCV
+37 
-50 EEGERVH
+50 
-57 TCTKCKTAETE
+57 
-68 KIGALGHDWAE
+68 
-79 ATCVAPKTCK
+79 
-89 RCSATEGEPLA
+89 
-100 HTFDK
+100 
-105 EVANEST
+105 
-112 LKSAAT
+112 
-118 CTAKAVY
+118 
-125 YKTCACGAKSET
+125 
-137 ETFEYGEPL
+137 
-146 AHTFDQEVANEKTLK
+146 
-161 SAGSCDTKPVYYR
+161 
-174 SCKCGAV
+174 
-181 DTNADNTFEGVA
+181 
-193 NGHAFEKKSETQ
+193 
-205 ATCTEP
+205 
-211 GKTVYRCKSCGTEE
+211 
-225 TRVSGSALGHKWV
+225 
-238 AATCTTAEY
+238 
-247 CSVCKK
+247 
-253 EGVPALGHTWEYS
+253 
-266 AEESIEATCY
+266 
-276 AVGKD
+276 
-281 VTKCSVCGET
+281 
-291 HTDVVP
+291 
-297 KTAHNFGELTPTNE
+297 
-311 TPSMGTADV
+311 
-320 CHVVYIHTCQN
+320 
-331 DGCGFSEKKEV
+331 
-342 EVSEHNFSKQITTAA
+342 
-357 TCSQNGQMTYTCNQC
+357 
-372 GFVKTEAYADA
+372 
-383 TAHNYVTNAA
+383 
-393 GTQNECD
+393 
-400 ICHAVQLLASGESAE
+400 
-415 VKAAD
+415 
-420 LKNAGSIRLDNAS
+420 
-433 ISLSDEAKGVLEGKD
+433 
-448 NVNVGAAPLSGS
+448 
-460 DLDKALAALGT
+460 
-471 NYEGSQP
+471 
-478 TVYNFTMSSGGT
+478 
-490 AITEFGGKV
+490 
-499 TVRIPYTLSEGE
+499 
-511 DPNEIVVAYI
+511 
-521 NGDKVEEVL
+521 
-530 ARYDSGFAIFET
+530 
-542 EHFSYYTVTRMT
+542 
-554 PAQRCAKFGHVN
+554 
-566 RTVTQEPNCTTPG
+566 
-579 YTISVCVRCGE
+579 
-590 TTKNEK
+590 
-596 KEALGHDY
+596 
-604 EVTEVK
+604 
-610 ATCTVNGKKTYKCK
+610 
-624 RCNDEFNMTLF
+624 
-635 AEGHDWTET
+635 
-644 AKVEATCK
+644 
-652 NPGSATYKCDKC
+652 
-664 SEEFTVTE
+664 
-672 PQKDHAVKST
+672 
-682 VVLPTCTQRGY
+682 
-693 TEIACVMCDY
+693 
-703 KSIIDYKDALGHS
+703 
-716 EKTKVF
+716 
-722 LPTCTEEGYT
+722 
-732 LVYCERC
+732 
-739 NAELNK
+739 
-745 KDIVAAKGHTMVNG
+745 
-759 VCSVCGEGCEHN
+759 
-771 YVKGNVVAATCT
+771 
-783 ENGYTVYTCSKC
+783 
-795 NTSYN
+795 
-800 GDEVKALGHKFNVE
+800 
-814 KCERCGIANPEL
+814 
-826 TDYYANMLR
+826 MLR

-1301 PDESTGVIETER
+1301 PDESTGVIGTER

-1328 KMTTEGRYVYR
+1328 KMTTEGKYVYR
-1339 EYSPY
+1339 RENSYY

-1356 ETETIYSIV
+1356 ETEMIYSIV

-1413 WILESSKVLSNR
+1413 WVLESSKVLSNR
-1425 KNLDNEWQFKNRIPT
+1425 KYLEDEWQFKNRIPT

-1474 VYVCRNCKHEMVKK
+1474 VYICRNCKHEMVKK

-1585 VGINRDYGK
+1585 VGINRDYRK
-1594 YHKTCEVVER
+1594 YHETCEVVER

-1692 SEVPGQEG
+1692 SEVPGQGG

-1734 DGTYKKQVEFVSGEK
+1734 DGTYKEQIEIVSGEK
-1749 VYHSLKALTDGD
+1749 VYHSHKDLTEAEI
-1761 KNEGY
+1761 NEGY
-1766 EWKCSLCGSYMKTE
+1766 KWKCSLCDSYKKTE
-1780 RVEKDNGYIQTS
+1780 RVEKDNGYIQTT

-1797 IDLNDLPKKSVYE
+1797 INLNDLPKKSVYE

-1926 FEYYRLRYY
+1926 FEYYRLCYY

-1962 KDYLIYCKTVNGDS
+1962 KDYLIYCKMVNGDS

-1996 TENGEMSYYDY
+1996 TENGEMSYYEY

-2017 MRSGCKTYEEVV
+2017 RRSGCETYEEVV
-2029 ERYKERYGV
+2029 ERYKERCGV
-2038 DDPTEED
+2038 DDPTEEE
-2045 VYRFFDVKLPSEN
+2045 VFGFFDVKLPSEN

-2259 EEQWRAAFAT
+2259 EAEWRAAFAT
-2269 EKFENYSM
+2269 EKFENY
-2277 ERTKDYT
+2277 TLLYT
-2284 NREPSVETIKIKFV
+2284 MSVNYE
-2298 ENGLLVI
+2298 G
-2305 SLSNNIIMY
+2305 
-2314 HDEEESATMKAYY
+2314 
-2327 AQFYS
+2327 
-2332 VLLEKYSDFTFDKT
+2332 
-2346 ENAYIATVDITLT
+2346 
-2359 ETSLFTTVT
+2359 ETSTREDNVKFTKEGCLVNISVNGSLMTDYFSGDEAKTQRVTYELIYSALLDSFGKFTYDVSLNKYVASAEITVNYAGSIGKET
-2368 TIKKVVID
+2368 ANETLVMSNTKVTLDADGNVTNIEFD
-2376 EGGNVTSIVCD
+2376 FSDCVEQEGGNIV
-2387 YVESLADDVTSSG
+2387 ASG
-2400 NIIMKLTDY
+2400 KGTMEFKDY

>member
-28 KKDCKSGHT
+28 KKGCKSGHT

-68 KIGALGHDWAE
+68 KIGALGHDWEE
-79 ATCVAPKTCK
+79 ATCVTPKTCK

-125 YKTCACGAKSET
+125 YKTCACGAKSAT

-146 AHTFDQEVANEKTLK
+146 AHTFDQEVAKEQALK

-181 DTNADNTFEGVA
+181 DTDADNTFEGSA
-193 NGHAFEKKSETQ
+193 NGHAFEIKSETQ

-225 TRVSGSALGHKWV
+225 TRPSGSALGHKWV
-238 AATCTTAEY
+238 EATCTTAAY
-247 CSVCKK
+247 CSVCQE

-276 AVGKD
+276 AEGRD

-291 HTDVVP
+291 DTKSIP
-297 KTAHNFGELTPTNE
+297 KTPHNFGELTPTDE

-331 DGCGFSEKKEV
+331 DGCGFSEKEEV
-342 EVSEHNFSKQITTAA
+342 EVSEHNFSTQITTAA
-357 TCSQNGQMTYTCNQC
+357 TCSQSGQIEYTCNQC

-415 VKAAD
+415 VNAAD

-448 NVNVGAAPLSGS
+448 NVSVGAAPLSDS
-460 DLDKALAALGT
+460 ELDEALAALGT

-530 ARYDSGFAIFET
+530 ARYDNGFAIFET

-554 PAQRCAKFGHVN
+554 PAQRCAKFGHVE

-590 TTKNEK
+590 TTRNEK

-610 ATCTVNGKKTYKCK
+610 ATCTENGKKTYKCK

-652 NPGSATYKCDKC
+652 NPGSASFKCDKC
-664 SEEFTVTE
+664 SAEYTITE
-672 PQKDHAVKST
+672 PQKDHAVKSK

-693 TEIACVMCDY
+693 TETACVMCDY

-759 VCSVCGEGCEHN
+759 VCSVCGEGCKHN
-771 YVKGNVVAATCT
+771 YVKGKVVAATCT

-835 SVKDAMNLKIR
+835 SVKDAMNLRVR

-851 IDLTSKFEIAR
+851 VDLTSKFEIAR

-892 ADNGEISGYAS
+892 TDNGEISGYAS

-935 VSFAVA
+935 VSFSVA

-948 VLSEMFHNMPKDV
+948 VLSGMFHNMPIDL
-961 TYETIKNALVWVNT
+961 TYETIKSVLVWVNT

-1025 VDEFTSDD
+1025 VDEFTSND

-1057 VLLDKKPAE
+1057 VLLDKTPAE
-1066 AIGLIKKL
+1066 AIELIKKL
-1074 GIDREQIC
+1074 GIDRDQIC
-1082 SAVDS
+1082 TAVDS
-1087 VYFILTGEKLDS
+1087 LYFIVTGEKLDS
-1099 SAYIDNALEQFKDM
+1099 SAYVDNALEQFNDM

-1125 EGATAED
+1125 EGTTAED

-1139 NIKMMRETALVDLLF
+1139 YIQMMRETSLVDLLF

-1159 AERDENGNVKPEYKK
+1159 AERDESGNVKPEYKK
-1174 AMLDGVK
+1174 AMIDGVK
-1181 KSIDGLAEMMKTA
+1181 TYIDGLAEIMKNA

-1210 VELKE
+1210 VEMKE
-1215 FDYSNKFGGN
+1215 FDFSNEFGGS
-1225 IEENRPSEELD
+1225 IGENRPDGELD
-1236 SEIARPITDT
+1236 SEIARPITDQN
-1246 KNTHKSMLSGKL
+1246 NTDKLKLSGKL

-1280 EIPSFGNN
+1280 GIPSFGNN

-1293 NEEDYKSE
+1293 YEEDYKSE
-1301 PDESTGVIETER
+1301 PDDFTGVIETEN
-1313 KDKTLIYIDA
+1313 KGKTLIHIDA

-1328 KMTTEGRYVYR
+1328 KMTTEGRCVHR

-1344 YGKGS
+1344 YGNGS

-1356 ETETIYSIV
+1356 EIETIYSIV

-1425 KNLDNEWQFKNRIPT
+1425 KYIENEWEFKSKIPT
-1440 RFYFDS
+1440 MFYFDS

-1453 NGGHAYELDETKSDV
+1453 SGGHAYELDETKSDV
-1468 RCGGKE
+1468 RCGGRY
-1474 VYVCRNCKHEMVKK
+1474 VYVCRNCKHEMVEPIK
-1488 IEHLSDKNGKEY
+1488 HLSDKNGKEY
-1500 EKEYKKLLEGDE
+1500 EVEYKKLLEGDE
-1512 YSCQDGVKVIER
+1512 YSCLDGVKVIER

-1536 MRGHPYEHN
+1536 MRSHPNVYNE
-1545 GESWQFGSG
+1545 GDWQSETG
-1554 NKFIH
+1554 NKFSH
-1559 YEYELNGKTCRD
+1559 YEYELNGTTCED

-1585 VGINRDYGK
+1585 VGIDRDYGK
-1594 YHKTCEVVER
+1594 YHEPCKVVER
-1604 YHLTDYGSKC
+1604 YHLTDYGSNC
-1614 GGYLTVYAC
+1614 GGYYAVYSC
-1623 PCGERCE
+1623 LCGERVEQRFVRGNDNYMCD
-1630 YVFERGDDRYVCEIG
+1630 FDERNVE
-1645 HNENPIGCWITDEN
+1645 CWIDED
-1659 ILKNIVEGRQYNLID
+1659 IKNKIVDGYQYDGID
-1674 GSYHFDNSYFV
+1674 GEVWFYSSYYV
-1685 LTCAVTD
+1685 KTCTVTD
-1692 SEVPGQEG
+1692 STVPGHEG
-1700 PCGFKIRVAKYWLK
+1700 PCGFKVRTASYWLR
-1714 EEGTCIV
+1714 EAGTCKV
-1721 KMHTV
+1721 KRYYV
-1726 LQLGYNET
+1726 IQLGYNESN
-1734 DGTYKKQVEFVSGEK
+1734 GTYKKEL
-1749 VYHSLKALTDGD
+1749 VYIDDERVCHNLKALTDEE
-1761 KNEGY
+1761 KEAGY
-1766 EWKCSLCGSYMKTE
+1766 DWKCSICGSY
-1780 RVEKDNGYIQTS
+1780 
-1792 TWVNN
+1792 
-1797 IDLNDLPKKSVYE
+1797 KKHA
-1810 FSSEFVNGESTN
+1810 
-1822 KGNNTRTYFDGTT
+1822 DGTT
-1835 TVETSIDKY
+1835 TWVDEIEGVTRVDEYTHESVNGIETNIHRNTYTYSDNTTAVYTETTKHK
-1844 DCNNN
+1844 NGT
-1849 QIFYRWEFRYRDGR
+1849 QIFWRNERKYRDGSI
-1863 TEWRQEETVTE
+1863 EWSQSEVKTE
-1874 TYTDTDSFGKA
+1874 TYTDTASFGRA
-1885 VEATRISRINS
+1885 VEATKISKINS
-1896 DSNGRYDVTEYAYAD
+1896 DSNGRNDATEYAYAD

-1926 FEYYRLRYY
+1926 YEYYRLRYD
-1935 DYVGDDGRKGSM
+1935 DYVGADGRKGSM
-1947 RPWAL
+1947 QPWAW

-1962 KDYLIYCKTVNGDS
+1962 KNYLIYCKTVNGDS

-1996 TENGEMSYYDY
+1996 TENGEMSYYEY

-2017 MRSGCKTYEEVV
+2017 RRSGCETYEEVV

-2038 DDPTEED
+2038 DDPTEEE
-2045 VYRFFDVKLPSEN
+2045 VFRFFDVKLPSEN

-2073 QNRSVEPTCTQYGK
+2073 GERSVAPTCTQYGK
-2087 AVYVCVVCGDEVVV
+2087 AVYVCVVCGDEVVF
-2101 DAESGIYLEN
+2101 DADSDVYLEN
-2111 YDLYPHGHN
+2111 YSLYPYGHSWN
-2120 WTYVSENLYRC
+2120 YVSENHYECSL
-2131 DRCGLENRNGA
+2131 CGLENRNGA

-2178 LIKKNVAEG
+2178 LIKKKVAEG

-2201 YDGKAVLKVNKAAIK
+2201 YDGKAVLKVNKAAIEK
-2216 EIAAGYGLA
+2216 IAAGYELA
-2225 DGEYDV
+2225 DGEYDI

-2244 DYAITLTDNSSESVS
+2244 DYAITLTDIVSSG
-2259 EEQWRAAFAT
+2259 EQ
-2269 EKFENYSM
+2269 
-2277 ERTKDYT
+2277 
-2284 NREPSVETIKIKFV
+2284 
-2298 ENGLLVI
+2298 VI
-2305 SLSNNIIMY
+2305 S
-2314 HDEEESATMKAYY
+2314 
-2327 AQFYS
+2327 
-2332 VLLEKYSDFTFDKT
+2332 
-2346 ENAYIATVDITLT
+2346 
-2359 ETSLFTTVT
+2359 
-2368 TIKKVVID
+2368 
-2376 EGGNVTSIVCD
+2376 
-2387 YVESLADDVTSSG
+2387 
-2400 NIIMKLTDY
+2400 
-2409 GTTVITA
+2409 
-2416 EEIEA
+2416 
-2421 AQKANV
+2421 

>member
-15 MLGICCVLGFSSC
+15 MLGICCVIGFSSC
-28 KKDCKSGHT
+28 KQGCKNGHA

-79 ATCVAPKTCK
+79 ATSTTPKTCK

-100 HTFDK
+100 HTHTFDQ

-146 AHTFDQEVANEKTLK
+146 AHTF
-161 SAGSCDTKPVYYR
+161 
-174 SCKCGAV
+174 
-181 DTNADNTFEGVA
+181 
-193 NGHAFEKKSETQ
+193 EKKSETQ

-211 GKTVYRCKSCGTEE
+211 GKAVYRCKSCGTEE
-225 TRVSGSALGHKWV
+225 TRPSGSALGHKWV
-238 AATCTTAEY
+238 EATCTTAAY

-276 AVGKD
+276 AEGKD

-291 HTDVVP
+291 HTDVVS
-297 KTAHNFGELTPTNE
+297 KTPHNFGELTPTNE

-357 TCSQNGQMTYTCNQC
+357 TCSQNGQITYTCNQC

-393 GTQNECD
+393 GTQNECN

-415 VKAAD
+415 VNAAD

-460 DLDKALAALGT
+460 ELDEALAALGT
-471 NYEGSQP
+471 NYVGSQP
-478 TVYNFTMSSGGT
+478 TVYNFTMSSGGS

-511 DPNEIVVAYI
+511 DPNEIIVAYI
-521 NGDKVEEVL
+521 NGDKVEEVV
-530 ARYDSGFAIFET
+530 ARYDNGYAVFET

-554 PAQRCAKFGHVN
+554 PAQRCAKFGHVE

-590 TTKNEK
+590 TTRNEK

-635 AEGHDWTET
+635 AEGHNWTET
-644 AKVEATCK
+644 ANVEATCK
-652 NPGSATYKCDKC
+652 NPGSASYKCDKC
-664 SEEFTVTE
+664 SAEYTVTE

-771 YVKGNVVAATCT
+771 YVKGSVVAATCT

-800 GDEVKALGHKFNVE
+800 DDEVKALGHKFNVE

-826 TDYYANMLR
+826 TDYYLNMLR
-835 SVKDAMNLKIR
+835 SVKDAMNLRVR

-862 KDNGQIVY
+862 IDNGEIVY
-870 TESDDTPDF
+870 SETDDTPDF

-903 IDILQEGTEYKA
+903 IDILQQGTEYRA
-915 KAVIKDGFVYVI
+915 KAVIQDGFVYII
-927 AENPDGNE
+927 AENPDGND
-935 VSFAVA
+935 VSFAVV

-948 VLSEMFHNMPKDV
+948 VLSGMFHNMPIDL

-1046 GTFDNAALFIP
+1046 GTFDTAALFIP
-1057 VLLDKKPAE
+1057 VLLDKTPAE
-1066 AIGLIKKL
+1066 AIELIKKL

-1087 VYFILTGEKLDS
+1087 VYFIVTGEKLDS
-1099 SAYIDNALEQFKDM
+1099 SAYVDNALEQFNDM
-1113 TVAEV
+1113 TIAEV

-1139 NIKMMRETALVDLLF
+1139 YIQMMRETALVDLLF

-1159 AERDENGNVKPEYKK
+1159 AERDESGNVKPEYKK
-1174 AMLDGVK
+1174 AVIDGVK
-1181 KSIDGLAEMMKTA
+1181 TSIDGLAEMMKNA

-1215 FDYSNKFGGN
+1215 FDYSNKFGGS
-1225 IEENRPSEELD
+1225 IEEDRPAEELD

-1246 KNTHKSMLSGKL
+1246 KNTDKSKLSGKL

-1301 PDESTGVIETER
+1301 PDEFTGVIGTER

-1339 EYSPY
+1339 ENSPY
-1344 YGKGS
+1344 YGNGG

-1380 CGNSKMYTIDGEY
+1380 CGNSKMYTIDGKY

-1425 KNLDNEWQFKNRIPT
+1425 KYIENEWEFKNKIPT
-1440 RFYFDS
+1440 MFYFDS

-1453 NGGHAYELDETKSDV
+1453 SGGHAYELDETKSDV
-1468 RCGGKE
+1468 RCGGRY
-1474 VYVCRNCKHEMVKK
+1474 VYVCRNCKHEMVEPIK
-1488 IEHLSDKNGKEY
+1488 HLSDKYGKEY
-1500 EKEYKKLLEGDE
+1500 ETEYEKLLEGDE
-1512 YSCQDGVKVIER
+1512 YSCLDGVKVIER

-1536 MRGHPYEHN
+1536 MRSHPNVYNE
-1545 GESWQFGSG
+1545 GDWQSETG
-1554 NKFIH
+1554 NKFSH
-1559 YEYELNGKTCRD
+1559 YEYELNGTTCED

-1585 VGINRDYGK
+1585 VGIDRDYVK
-1594 YHKTCEVVER
+1594 YHEPCKVVGR

-1630 YVFERGDDRYVCEIG
+1630 YAFEHGDDRYVCQIG
-1645 HNENPIGCWITDEN
+1645 RDEKPIECWITDEN
-1659 ILKNIVEGRQYNLID
+1659 ILKNIVDGYQNNLID
-1674 GSYHFDNSYFV
+1674 GDNYFNNLYFI

-1700 PCGFKIRVAKYWLK
+1700 PCGFKIRVAEYWLK
-1714 EEGTCIV
+1714 EEGTCIA

-1749 VYHSLKALTDGD
+1749 VYHSHLTYDD
-1761 KNEGY
+1761 KGY
-1766 EWKCSLCGSYMKTE
+1766 EWKCSLCSSYKKTE
-1780 RVEKDNGYIQTS
+1780 RVEKDNGYIQTT
-1792 TWVNN
+1792 TWGNN
-1797 IDLNDLPKKSVYE
+1797 INLNDLPKKRVDE
-1810 FSSEFVNGESTN
+1810 ESSEIVNGERTH
-1822 KGNNTRTYFDGTT
+1822 KVINTYTYFDGTT
-1835 TVETSIDKY
+1835 MVETSINKY
-1844 DCNNN
+1844 DSKGN
-1849 QIFYRWEFRYRDGR
+1849 QIFYRWEIKYRDGR

-1874 TYTDTDSFGKA
+1874 TYTDINSFGRP
-1885 VEATRISRINS
+1885 VEATKISKINS
-1896 DSNGRYDVTEYAYAD
+1896 DSNGRNDATEYAYAD

-1926 FEYYRLRYY
+1926 YEYYRLRYD
-1935 DYVGDDGRKGSM
+1935 DYVGADGRKGSM
-1947 RPWAL
+1947 QPWAW

-1962 KDYLIYCKTVNGDS
+1962 KNYLIYCKTVNGDS

-1996 TENGEMSYYDY
+1996 TENGEMSYYEY

-2017 MRSGCKTYEEVV
+2017 RRSGCETYEEVV

-2038 DDPTEED
+2038 DDPTEEE
-2045 VYRFFDVKLPSEN
+2045 VFRFFDVKLPSEN

-2073 QNRSVEPTCTQYGK
+2073 GERSVAPTCTQYGK
-2087 AVYVCVVCGDEVVV
+2087 AVYVCVVCGDEVVF
-2101 DAESGIYLEN
+2101 DADSDVYLEN
-2111 YDLYPHGHN
+2111 YSLYPYGHSWN
-2120 WTYVSENLYRC
+2120 YVSENHYECSL
-2131 DRCGLENRNGA
+2131 CGLENRNGA

-2171 GFTVYVS
+2171 GFRVYVS

-2201 YDGKAVLKVNKAAIK
+2201 YDGKAVLKVNKAAIE
-2216 EIAAGYGLA
+2216 EIAAGEGLA
-2225 DGEYDV
+2225 DGGYDV

-2244 DYAITLTDNSSESVS
+2244 DYAITLTDIVSSG
-2259 EEQWRAAFAT
+2259 EQ
-2269 EKFENYSM
+2269 
-2277 ERTKDYT
+2277 
-2284 NREPSVETIKIKFV
+2284 
-2298 ENGLLVI
+2298 VI
-2305 SLSNNIIMY
+2305 S
-2314 HDEEESATMKAYY
+2314 
-2327 AQFYS
+2327 
-2332 VLLEKYSDFTFDKT
+2332 
-2346 ENAYIATVDITLT
+2346 
-2359 ETSLFTTVT
+2359 
-2368 TIKKVVID
+2368 
-2376 EGGNVTSIVCD
+2376 
-2387 YVESLADDVTSSG
+2387 
-2400 NIIMKLTDY
+2400 
-2409 GTTVITA
+2409 
-2416 EEIEA
+2416 
-2421 AQKANV
+2421 

>member
-28 KKDCKSGHT
+28 KKGCKSGHT

-79 ATCVAPKTCK
+79 ATCVTPKTCK

-146 AHTFDQEVANEKTLK
+146 AHTF
-161 SAGSCDTKPVYYR
+161 
-174 SCKCGAV
+174 
-181 DTNADNTFEGVA
+181 
-193 NGHAFEKKSETQ
+193 EKKSETQ

-225 TRVSGSALGHKWV
+225 AIVSGSALGHKWV
-238 AATCTTAEY
+238 KATCTTAAY

-276 AVGKD
+276 AEGED

-297 KTAHNFGELTPTNE
+297 KTAHNFGELTSTNE

-357 TCSQNGQMTYTCNQC
+357 TCSQNGQITYTCNQC

-460 DLDKALAALGT
+460 DLDEALAALGT
-471 NYEGSQP
+471 NYEGSKP
-478 TVYNFTMSSGGT
+478 IVYNFTMSSGGT
-490 AITEFGGKV
+490 AITKFGGKV

-554 PAQRCAKFGHVN
+554 PAQRCAKFGHVE

-590 TTKNEK
+590 TTRNEK

-610 ATCTVNGKKTYKCK
+610 ATCTVNGKKTYKCR

-771 YVKGNVVAATCT
+771 YVKGDVVAATCT

-846 LEGLK
+846 LESLK

-862 KDNGQIVY
+862 KDNGEIVY
-870 TESDDTPDF
+870 SETDDTPDF

-935 VSFAVA
+935 VSFSVA

-948 VLSEMFHNMPKDV
+948 VFSDMFRNTPIDL
-961 TYETIKNALVWVNT
+961 TYEKLKNALVWVNT

-1057 VLLDKKPAE
+1057 VLLDKTPAE

-1099 SAYIDNALEQFKDM
+1099 SAYIDNALEQFKDK

-1181 KSIDGLAEMMKTA
+1181 KSIDGFAEMMKTA

-1225 IEENRPSEELD
+1225 KEEDRPAEELD

-1246 KNTHKSMLSGKL
+1246 KNTDKSKLSGKL

-1301 PDESTGVIETER
+1301 PDESTGVIATEK
-1313 KDKTLIYIDA
+1313 KDKTLIHIDA

-1344 YGKGS
+1344 YDKGS

-1413 WILESSKVLSNR
+1413 WILESSRVLSNR
-1425 KNLDNEWQFKNRIPT
+1425 KYIEDERQFKNRIPT

-1468 RCGGKE
+1468 RCGGK
-1474 VYVCRNCKHEMVKK
+1474 YVFVCKNCKHEMVKP
-1488 IEHLSDKNGKEY
+1488 IQHVNDEY
-1500 EKEYKKLLEGDE
+1500 EVEYKKLLEGDE
-1512 YSCQDGVKVIER
+1512 YSCQDGVKVIKR
-1524 CPDCKAVVEERI
+1524 CPDCKAVVEEYI
-1536 MRGHPYEHN
+1536 MRNHPYVDN
-1545 GESWQFGSG
+1545 GKDWQSGTG
-1554 NKFIH
+1554 NKFSH
-1559 YEYELNGKTCRD
+1559 YEYELNGTTCED
-1571 GITRREICDICGKV
+1571 GVIRREICDICGKV
-1585 VGINRDYGK
+1585 IRINRDYGK
-1594 YHKTCEVVER
+1594 YHEPCKVVGR

-1630 YVFERGDDRYVCEIG
+1630 YAFERGDDGYVCEIG

-1659 ILKNIVEGRQYNLID
+1659 ILKNIVDGYQYNLID
-1674 GSYHFDNSYFV
+1674 SGNYFNNSYFV

-1692 SEVPGQEG
+1692 SKVPGHEG

-1714 EEGTCIV
+1714 EERTCFA

-1726 LQLGYNET
+1726 FQLGYNET
-1734 DGTYKKQVEFVSGEK
+1734 DGTYKEQIEIVSGEK
-1749 VYHSLKALTDGD
+1749 VYHSHKDLTEAEI
-1761 KNEGY
+1761 NEGY
-1766 EWKCSLCGSYMKTE
+1766 KWKCSLCDSYKKTE
-1780 RVEKDNGYIQTS
+1780 RVEKDNGYIQTT

-1797 IDLNDLPKKSVYE
+1797 INLNDLPKKRVDE
-1810 FSSEFVNGESTN
+1810 ESSEIVNGERTD
-1822 KGNNTRTYFDGTT
+1822 KRNNTYTYFDGATM
-1835 TVETSIDKY
+1835 VETSIDKY
-1844 DCNNN
+1844 DSNNN
-1849 QIFYRWEFRYRDGR
+1849 RIFYRWEIRHRDGR
-1863 TEWRQEETVTE
+1863 TEWIQEETVTE
-1874 TYTDTDSFGKA
+1874 TYTDTDSFGRA
-1885 VEATRISRINS
+1885 VEATKISRIES
-1896 DSNGRYDVTEYAYAD
+1896 DSNGRYESVEYAYAD
-1911 YRKVLNLAEGVEYDG
+1911 YRKVLNLAEGVEYYG
-1926 FEYYRLRYY
+1926 FEYYRLCYY
-1935 DYVGDDGRKGSM
+1935 DNVGDDGRKGSM

-1996 TENGEMSYYDY
+1996 TENGEMSYYEY

-2017 MRSGCKTYEEVV
+2017 RRSGCETYEEVV

-2087 AVYVCVVCGDEVVV
+2087 AVYVCVVCGDEIIIDV
-2101 DAESGIYLEN
+2101 DNTNISTWN
-2111 YDLYPHGHN
+2111 YRIEPYGHN

-2157 GSEYVIGFHDRANE
+2157 GSEYVIGFYDRANE

-2178 LIKKNVAEG
+2178 LIKKNVAED

-2259 EEQWRAAFAT
+2259 EAEWRAAFAT

-2359 ETSLFTTVT
+2359 ETPLFTTVT

-2376 EGGNVTSIVCD
+2376 EDGNVTSIVCD
-2387 YVESLADDVTSSG
+2387 YVESLADDVTSRG

>member
-28 KKDCKSGHT
+28 KKGCKSGHT

-57 TCTKCKTAETE
+57 TCTKCKAAETE
-68 KIGALGHDWAE
+68 KIGALGHDWAK
-79 ATCVAPKTCK
+79 ATCLAPKTCK

-146 AHTFDQEVANEKTLK
+146 AHM
-161 SAGSCDTKPVYYR
+161 
-174 SCKCGAV
+174 
-181 DTNADNTFEGVA
+181 
-193 NGHAFEKKSETQ
+193 FEKKSETQ

-238 AATCTTAEY
+238 EATCTTAAY

-266 AEESIEATCY
+266 ADESIEATCY
-276 AVGKD
+276 AEGKD

-291 HTDVVP
+291 HTDVVS
-297 KTAHNFGELTPTNE
+297 KTPHNFGELTPTNE

-357 TCSQNGQMTYTCNQC
+357 TCSQNGQITYTCNQC

-393 GTQNECD
+393 GTQNECN
-400 ICHAVQLLASGESAE
+400 ICHAVQLIASGESAE

-460 DLDKALAALGT
+460 DLDDALAALGT
-471 NYEGSQP
+471 NYEGGQP

-499 TVRIPYTLSEGE
+499 TVRISYTLSEGE

-530 ARYDSGFAIFET
+530 ARYDNGFAIFET

-554 PAQRCAKFGHVN
+554 PAQRCAKFGHVE

-624 RCNDEFNMTLF
+624 RCNDVFNMTLF
-635 AEGHDWTET
+635 AEGHNWTET

-652 NPGSATYKCDKC
+652 NPGSASYKCDKC
-664 SEEFTVTE
+664 SAEYTVTE

-739 NAELNK
+739 NAELNN

-771 YVKGNVVAATCT
+771 YVKGDVVAATCT

-851 IDLTSKFEIAR
+851 VDLTSKFEIAR

-915 KAVIKDGFVYVI
+915 KAVIKDGIVYVI

-941 GRMSIDS
+941 GRMSLDS
-948 VLSEMFHNMPKDV
+948 VFSDMFRNTPIDL
-961 TYETIKNALVWVNT
+961 TYEKLKNALVWVNT

-1025 VDEFTSDD
+1025 VDEFTSND
-1033 LTISKAIDKVLGN
+1033 LTISKAIDKVLGS

-1057 VLLDKKPAE
+1057 VLLDKTPAE

-1087 VYFILTGEKLDS
+1087 VYFILTGEKFDS
-1099 SAYIDNALEQFKDM
+1099 SAYIDNALEHFKDM

-1215 FDYSNKFGGN
+1215 FDYSNKFGGS
-1225 IEENRPSEELD
+1225 IEEDRPAEELD

-1246 KNTHKSMLSGKL
+1246 KNTDKSKLSGKL

-1301 PDESTGVIETER
+1301 PDESTGVIETEK
-1313 KDKTLIYIDA
+1313 KDKTLIHIDA

-1344 YGKGS
+1344 YDKGS

-1413 WILESSKVLSNR
+1413 WVLESSKVLSNR
-1425 KNLDNEWQFKNRIPT
+1425 KYLEDERQFKNRIPT

-1468 RCGGKE
+1468 RCGGK
-1474 VYVCRNCKHEMVKK
+1474 YVFVCKNCKHEMVKP
-1488 IEHLSDKNGKEY
+1488 IQHVNDEY
-1500 EKEYKKLLEGDE
+1500 EVEYKKLLEGDE
-1512 YSCQDGVKVIER
+1512 YSCQDGVKVIKR
-1524 CPDCKAVVEERI
+1524 CPDCKAVVEEYI
-1536 MRGHPYEHN
+1536 MRNHPYVDN
-1545 GESWQFGSG
+1545 GKDWQLGTG
-1554 NKFIH
+1554 NKFSH
-1559 YEYELNGKTCRD
+1559 YEYELNGTTCED
-1571 GITRREICDICGKV
+1571 GVIRREICDLCGKV
-1585 VGINRDYGK
+1585 IRINRDYVK
-1594 YHKTCEVVER
+1594 YHEPCKVVGR

-1614 GGYLTVYAC
+1614 GGYLIVYAC

-1630 YVFERGDDRYVCEIG
+1630 YAFERGDDGYVCEIG

-1659 ILKNIVEGRQYNLID
+1659 ILKNIVDGYQYNLID
-1674 GSYHFDNSYFV
+1674 SGNYFNNSYFV

-1692 SEVPGQEG
+1692 SKVPGHEG

-1714 EEGTCIV
+1714 EERTCFA

-1726 LQLGYNET
+1726 FQLGYNET
-1734 DGTYKKQVEFVSGEK
+1734 DGTYKEQIEIVSGEK
-1749 VYHSLKALTDGD
+1749 VYHSHKDLTEAEI
-1761 KNEGY
+1761 NEGY
-1766 EWKCSLCGSYMKTE
+1766 KWKCSLCDSYKKTE
-1780 RVEKDNGYIQTS
+1780 RVEKDNGYIQTT

-1797 IDLNDLPKKSVYE
+1797 IDLNDLPKKRVDEESLE
-1810 FSSEFVNGESTN
+1810 IVNGERTD
-1822 KGNNTRTYFDGTT
+1822 KRNNTYTYFDGATM
-1835 TVETSIDKY
+1835 VETSIDKY
-1844 DCNNN
+1844 DSNNN
-1849 QIFYRWEFRYRDGR
+1849 RIFYRWEIRHRDGR
-1863 TEWRQEETVTE
+1863 TEWIQEETVTE
-1874 TYTDTDSFGKA
+1874 TYTDTDSFGRA
-1885 VEATRISRINS
+1885 VEATKISRIES
-1896 DSNGRYDVTEYAYAD
+1896 DSNGRYESVEYAYAD

-1926 FEYYRLRYY
+1926 FEYYRLRYD

-1947 RPWAL
+1947 QPWAW

-1962 KDYLIYCKTVNGDS
+1962 KNYLIYCKTVNGDS

-1996 TENGEMSYYDY
+1996 TENGEMSYYEY

-2101 DAESGIYLEN
+2101 DADSGIYLEN
-2111 YDLYPHGHN
+2111 YNLYPHGHS
-2120 WTYVSENLYRC
+2120 WDYVSENLYRC
-2131 DRCGLENRNGA
+2131 LSCGLENRNGA

-2225 DGEYDV
+2225 DGEYDI

-2244 DYAITLTDNSSESVS
+2244 DYALTLTDNSSVSVS
-2259 EEQWRAAFAT
+2259 EAEWRAAFST
-2269 EKFENYSM
+2269 EKFGNYTLGTALEFVYDGQTSKSEGLVKFTQDGCLVNDNGNSIFYEGAQADSQRM
-2277 ERTKDYT
+2277 SYQSIYSALSEKFGNFTYDHSLNAYVT
-2284 NREPSVETIKIKFV
+2284 TAVIIVTDNQGETSEDSI
-2298 ENGLLVI
+2298 
-2305 SLSNNIIMY
+2305 
-2314 HDEEESATMKAYY
+2314 TMKNTI
-2327 AQFYS
+2327 
-2332 VLLEKYSDFTFDKT
+2332 VTI
-2346 ENAYIATVDITLT
+2346 NAY
-2359 ETSLFTTVT
+2359 
-2368 TIKKVVID
+2368 
-2376 EGGNVTSIVCD
+2376 GYVTSIVFD
-2387 YVESLADDVTSSG
+2387 YPMSVSEQGETVDINTTLR
-2400 NIIMKLTDY
+2400 LTDY

-2421 AQKANV
+2421 AQRANV

>member
-1 MKQKGKLLTCILCV
+1 MKQKGKLLTRILCV

-28 KKDCKSGHT
+28 KKGCKSGHT

-68 KIGALGHDWAE
+68 KIGALGHDWEE
-79 ATCVAPKTCK
+79 ATCVTPKTCK

-125 YKTCACGAKSET
+125 YKTCVCGAKSET

-146 AHTFDQEVANEKTLK
+146 AHT
-161 SAGSCDTKPVYYR
+161 
-174 SCKCGAV
+174 
-181 DTNADNTFEGVA
+181 
-193 NGHAFEKKSETQ
+193 FEKKSETQ

-225 TRVSGSALGHKWV
+225 AIVSGSALGHKWV
-238 AATCTTAEY
+238 KATCTTAAY

-276 AVGKD
+276 AEGED

-357 TCSQNGQMTYTCNQC
+357 TCSQNGQITYTCNQC

-393 GTQNECD
+393 GTQSKCSL
-400 ICHAVQLLASGESAE
+400 CPAVQLLASGESAE
-415 VKAAD
+415 VKAAA
-420 LKNAGSIRLDNAS
+420 LKEAGSIRLDNAS

-460 DLDKALAALGT
+460 DLDEALAALGT

-851 IDLTSKFEIAR
+851 VDLTSKFEIAR

-915 KAVIKDGFVYVI
+915 KAVIKDGFVYII

-935 VSFAVA
+935 VSFSVA

-948 VLSEMFHNMPKDV
+948 VFSDMFRNTPIDL
-961 TYETIKNALVWVNT
+961 TYEKLKNALVWVNT

-1066 AIGLIKKL
+1066 AIELIKKL

-1087 VYFILTGEKLDS
+1087 VYFILTGKKLDS
-1099 SAYIDNALEQFKDM
+1099 SAYIDNALEQFKDK

-1236 SEIARPITDT
+1236 SEIARPITNT

-1301 PDESTGVIETER
+1301 PDEFAGVIETEK
-1313 KDKTLIYIDA
+1313 KDKTLIHIDA

-1328 KMTTEGRYVYR
+1328 KMTTEGKYVYR
-1339 EYSPY
+1339 RENSSY

-1349 KRYAYFV
+1349 KRYAYFI
-1356 ETETIYSIV
+1356 ETEMIYSIV

-1413 WILESSKVLSNR
+1413 WVLESSKVLSNR
-1425 KNLDNEWQFKNRIPT
+1425 KYLEDEWQFKNRIPT

-1630 YVFERGDDRYVCEIG
+1630 YVFERGDDGYVCEIG

-1685 LTCAVTD
+1685 LICAVTD

-1734 DGTYKKQVEFVSGEK
+1734 DGTYKQQVEFVSGEK

-1822 KGNNTRTYFDGTT
+1822 KGNNIRTYFDGTT

-1874 TYTDTDSFGKA
+1874 TCTDTDSFGKA

-1926 FEYYRLRYY
+1926 SEYYRLRYD

-1947 RPWAL
+1947 QPWAL

-1996 TENGEMSYYDY
+1996 TENGEMSYYEY

-2017 MRSGCKTYEEVV
+2017 KRSGCETYEEAV

-2101 DAESGIYLEN
+2101 DADSGIYLEN

-2225 DGEYDV
+2225 DGEYDI

-2305 SLSNNIIMY
+2305 SLGNNIIMY
-2314 HDEEESATMKAYY
+2314 HDEEKSATMKAYY

-2346 ENAYIATVDITLT
+2346 ENVYIATVDITLT

-2421 AQKANV
+2421 AQRANV

>member
-1 MKQKGKLLTCILCV
+1 MKQFFSKLWAKIVAHKVVSIVVASVLVVGIACAIVLPITLKKHVHTYSTEWTAIDDDYHWHKATCGHNDEGKDKTPHAWDN
-15 MLGICCVLGFSSC
+15 G
-28 KKDCKSGHT
+28 
-37 WGEWSVTKAATCV
+37 VTTAATCNAEGSIV
-50 EEGERVH
+50 YTCKDCGRTKTTVIQKTNHVWNDGTVEKVSTCSEEGSTLF
-57 TCTKCKTAETE
+57 TCTICGET
-68 KIGALGHDWAE
+68 KSE
-79 ATCVAPKTCK
+79 AIPK
-89 RCSATEGEPLA
+89 LA
-100 HTFDK
+100 HDFKGSD
-105 EVANEST
+105 V
-112 LKSAAT
+112 AAT
-118 CTAKAVY
+118 CISQGYHLEKCSVCGEEAKTDFV
-125 YKTCACGAKSET
+125 
-137 ETFEYGEPL
+137 
-146 AHTFDQEVANEKTLK
+146 
-161 SAGSCDTKPVYYR
+161 
-174 SCKCGAV
+174 
-181 DTNADNTFEGVA
+181 
-193 NGHAFEKKSETQ
+193 
-205 ATCTEP
+205 
-211 GKTVYRCKSCGTEE
+211 
-225 TRVSGSALGHKWV
+225 SALGHEWV
-238 AATCTTAEY
+238 DATCTNAAY
-247 CSVCKK
+247 CSVCQEK
-253 EGVPALGHTWEYS
+253 GSPALGHTWELS
-266 AEESIEATCY
+266 EDESVEATCY
-276 AVGKD
+276 ANGKD
-281 VTKCSVCGET
+281 VSKCTVCGEK
-291 HTDVVP
+291 HTDVLP
-297 KTAHNFGELTPTNE
+297 KLAHDFGEWAESSRNVVGENGVCYEIVYTHSCDNE
-311 TPSMGTADV
+311 
-320 CHVVYIHTCQN
+320 
-331 DGCGFSEKKEV
+331 GCTESENKTEKIE
-342 EVSEHNFSKQITTAA
+342 EHNFSKEITTTA
-357 TCSQNGQMTYTCNQC
+357 TCQQAGSITYTCNQC
-372 GFVKTEAYADA
+372 GFVKTEAYTDA
-383 TAHNYVTNAA
+383 TAHNYVANAD
-393 GTQNECD
+393 GTKNECA
-400 ICHAVQLLASGESAE
+400 CGAVQLIAKNGE
-415 VKAAD
+415 VNAAD
-420 LKNAGSIRLDNAS
+420 LKEAGSVKLDNAS

-448 NVNVGAAPLSGS
+448 KVSVGAESLSGS
-460 DLDKALAALGT
+460 ELDEALAALGEE
-471 NYEGSQP
+471 YRGKS
-478 TVYNFTMSSGGT
+478 TVYNFTMVSGDT
-490 AITEFGGKV
+490 PITNFGGKV
-499 TVRIPYTLSEGE
+499 IVRIPYELSAGE
-511 DPNEIVVAYI
+511 DPNEIIVAYI
-521 NGDKVEEVL
+521 NGDKVEEVV
-530 ARYDSGFAIFET
+530 ARYDNGYAVFET
-542 EHFSYYTVTRMT
+542 KHFSYYTVTRMT
-554 PAQRCAKFGHVN
+554 PAQRCEKFGHVEK
-566 RTVTQEPNCTTPG
+566 TVTQEPNCTTPG
-579 YTISVCVRCGE
+579 YVISICIRCGN
-590 TTKNEK
+590 TEK
-596 KEALGHDY
+596 EEKEALGHDPDID
-604 EVTEVK
+604 EVA

-635 AEGHDWTET
+635 AEGHDWTVT
-644 AKVEATCK
+644 AKTEATCK
-652 NPGSATYKCDKC
+652 HSGSVSYKCEKC
-664 SEEFTVTE
+664 SEEYTVTE
-672 PQKDHAVKST
+672 PQKDHALKSN
-682 VVLPTCTQRGY
+682 VVAPTCVDRGY
-693 TEIACVMCDY
+693 TEIACVTCDF
-703 KSIIDYKDALGHS
+703 KTVTDYVDALGHD
-716 EKTKVF
+716 EKTKVID
-722 LPTCTEEGYT
+722 PSCTANGYT
-732 LVYCERC
+732 LTYCDRC
-739 NAELNK
+739 GKEIKRTNE
-745 KDIVAAKGHTMVNG
+745 VAATGHKVVNG
-759 VCSVCGEGCEHN
+759 VCTVCGEGCDHTF
-771 YVKGNVVAATCT
+771 VKSSEVAATCT
-783 ENGYTVYTCSKC
+783 EDGYSVYTCSKC
-795 NTSYN
+795 NTTDIR
-800 GDEVKALGHKFNVE
+800 DEVKALGHKFNVE

-826 TDYYANMLR
+826 TEYYLNMLR
-835 SVKDAMNLKIR
+835 SVKDVMRFGVK
-846 LEGLK
+846 LEGFK
-851 IDLTSKFEIAR
+851 VDMSSGFEIVR
-862 KDNGQIVY
+862 KDNGEVVY
-870 TESDDTPDF
+870 KKSVDTPDF
-879 LKQVGVNELALSI
+879 LKQVGVVELALSI
-892 ADNGEISGYAS
+892 AENGEISGYGSLAMTQDGDE
-903 IDILQEGTEYKA
+903 INA
-915 KAVIKDGFVYVI
+915 KAVIKDGFVYLFADGIDDVE
-927 AENPDGNE
+927 ENRTIIGR
-935 VSFAVA
+935 VSLE
-941 GRMSIDS
+941 S
-948 VLSEMFHNMPKDV
+948 VFSETSSNFRTHI
-961 TYETIKNALVWVNT
+961 TYETLKNAIVWINT
-975 DLNAVLDNL
+975 DLSGVLENL
-984 LTSNKTAVGSAMA
+984 LTSNKTVISTAMA
-997 SLIPYVFERT
+997 NLIPYAFER
-1007 ETDSGYTY
+1007 EESDAGYTY
-1015 TLDVSKLKKA
+1015 TLDITKFKTA
-1025 VDEFTSDD
+1025 VDEFTADN
-1033 LTISKAIDKVLGN
+1033 LTISKAIDKIAGE
-1046 GTFDNAALFIP
+1046 GFFDKVALFAP
-1057 VLLDKKPAE
+1057 VILEKKPAE
-1066 AIGLIKKL
+1066 AIELIKRF
-1074 GIDREQIC
+1074 GIDRKQIC

-1099 SAYIDNALEQFKDM
+1099 SAYIDNALEQFKDK

-1215 FDYSNKFGGN
+1215 FDYSNKFGGS
-1225 IEENRPSEELD
+1225 IEEDRPAEELD
-1236 SEIARPITDT
+1236 SEIARPITDQKT
-1246 KNTHKSMLSGKL
+1246 TGKSKLSGKL

-1293 NEEDYKSE
+1293 NEEDYKSD
-1301 PDESTGVIETER
+1301 PDELTGVIETER
-1313 KDKTLIYIDA
+1313 KDKTLIHIDA

-1328 KMTTEGRYVYR
+1328 KMTTEGKYVHR

-1344 YGKGS
+1344 YDKGS

-1365 YNTSSDAILAYTSTA
+1365 YNTSSDAILVYTSTA

-1425 KNLDNEWQFKNRIPT
+1425 KYLENEWEFKNRIPT

-1474 VYVCRNCKHEMVKK
+1474 VYVCRNCKHEMVKQIK
-1488 IEHLSDKNGKEY
+1488 HLSDKNGKEY
-1500 EKEYKKLLEGDE
+1500 EKEYKKLLEGGE

-1536 MRGHPYEHN
+1536 MRGHPHVYNDED
-1545 GESWQFGSG
+1545 WQYGTG
-1554 NKFIH
+1554 NKFSH
-1559 YEYELNGKTCRD
+1559 YEYELNGKTCVD
-1571 GITRREICDICGKV
+1571 GVIRREICDICGKA
-1585 VGINRDYGK
+1585 IRIRRDYGK
-1594 YHKTCEVVER
+1594 NHEPCEVVGR

-1614 GGYLTVYAC
+1614 GGYLIVYAC
-1623 PCGERCE
+1623 PCGKRCE
-1630 YVFERGDDRYVCEIG
+1630 YAFERGDDGYVCQIG
-1645 HNENPIGCWITDEN
+1645 HDEKPIECWITDET
-1659 ILKNIVEGRQYNLID
+1659 ILKNIVEGYQHDLID

-1685 LTCAVTD
+1685 LTCVVTD
-1692 SEVPGQEG
+1692 STVPEQEG

-1714 EEGTCIV
+1714 EEGTCFA

-1726 LQLGYNET
+1726 FQLGYNET
-1734 DGTYKKQVEFVSGEK
+1734 DGTYKEQVEFVSDER
-1749 VYHSLKALTDGD
+1749 VYHSHKDLTDAD
-1761 KNEGY
+1761 TNEGY
-1766 EWKCSLCGSYMKTE
+1766 EWKCSLCGSYKKTE

-1810 FSSEFVNGESTN
+1810 YSSEIVNGERTN
-1822 KGNNTRTYFDGTT
+1822 KGNSTRTYFDGTT

-1863 TEWRQEETVTE
+1863 IKWRQEETVAE

-1926 FEYYRLRYY
+1926 FEYYRLRYN
-1935 DYVGDDGRKGSM
+1935 DYVGDDGNKGSM
-1947 RPWAL
+1947 QPWTW

-1962 KDYLIYCKTVNGDS
+1962 KNYLIYCKTVNGDS

-1996 TENGEMSYYDY
+1996 TENGEMSYYEY

-2017 MRSGCKTYEEVV
+2017 KRSGCETYEEVV

-2101 DAESGIYLEN
+2101 DADSGIYLEN
-2111 YDLYPHGHN
+2111 YNLYPHGHS
-2120 WTYVSENLYRC
+2120 WDYVSENLYRC
-2131 DRCGLENRNGA
+2131 LSCGLENRNGA

-2201 YDGKAVLKVNKAAIK
+2201 YDGKTVLKVNKAAIK

-2259 EEQWRAAFAT
+2259 EAEWRAAFAA

-2359 ETSLFTTVT
+2359 ETSIFTTVT

-2416 EEIEA
+2416 EEIAA
-2421 AQKANV
+2421 AQRANV

>member
-1 MKQKGKLLTCILCV
+1 MKQFFSKLWAKIVAHKVVSIVVASVLVVGIACAVVLPITLKKHVHTYSTEWTAIDDDYHWHKATCGHNDEGKDKTPHAW
-15 MLGICCVLGFSSC
+15 
-28 KKDCKSGHT
+28 DSG
-37 WGEWSVTKAATCV
+37 VTTAATCNAEGSIV
-50 EEGERVH
+50 YTCKDCGRTKTTVIQKTNHVWNDGTVEKVSTCSEEGSTLF
-57 TCTKCKTAETE
+57 TCTICGET
-68 KIGALGHDWAE
+68 KSE
-79 ATCVAPKTCK
+79 AIPK
-89 RCSATEGEPLA
+89 LA
-100 HTFDK
+100 HDFKGSD
-105 EVANEST
+105 V
-112 LKSAAT
+112 AAT
-118 CTAKAVY
+118 CISQGYHLEKCSVCGEES
-125 YKTCACGAKSET
+125 KTD
-137 ETFEYGEPL
+137 F
-146 AHTFDQEVANEKTLK
+146 V
-161 SAGSCDTKPVYYR
+161 
-174 SCKCGAV
+174 
-181 DTNADNTFEGVA
+181 
-193 NGHAFEKKSETQ
+193 
-205 ATCTEP
+205 
-211 GKTVYRCKSCGTEE
+211 
-225 TRVSGSALGHKWV
+225 SALGHKWV
-238 AATCTTAEY
+238 VATCTTAAY
-247 CSVCKK
+247 CSVCHK

-266 AEESIEATCY
+266 VEESIEATCQSE
-276 AVGKD
+276 GKD

-291 HTDVVP
+291 HTEVVS

-320 CHVVYIHTCQN
+320 CHIVYTHTCQN

-357 TCSQNGQMTYTCNQC
+357 TCLRNGEITYSCAQC
-372 GFVKTEAYADA
+372 GYIKTESYSDK
-383 TAHNYVTNAA
+383 TAHNYVINAD
-393 GTQNECD
+393 GTKNECES
-400 ICHAVQLLASGESAE
+400 CHAVQLLATGENAE
-415 VKAAD
+415 VNAED
-420 LKNAGSIRLDNAS
+420 LKNAGSIQLDNAS
-433 ISLSDEAKGVLEGKD
+433 ISLSDEAKGVLEGKGS
-448 NVNVGAAPLSGS
+448 VNVGAATLSGEELQ
-460 DLDKALAALGT
+460 DALAALGT
-471 NYEGSQP
+471 GYSGNQP
-478 TVYNFTMSSGGT
+478 TVYNFTMVSGD
-490 AITEFGGKV
+490 APITQFGGKV
-499 TVRIPYTLSEGE
+499 IVRIPYELSEDE

-521 NGDKVEEVL
+521 NGEKVEEVV
-530 ARYDSGFAIFET
+530 ARYENGFAIFET

-554 PAQRCAKFGHVN
+554 PAQRCAKFGHVE

-604 EVTEVK
+604 KVTEVK

-624 RCNDEFNMTLF
+624 RCNDEFNQTLF

-644 AKVEATCK
+644 AKVAATCK
-652 NPGSATYKCDKC
+652 NPGSASYKCDNC
-664 SEEFTVTE
+664 SAEYTITE
-672 PQKDHAVKST
+672 PQKDHAIKSN
-682 VVLPTCTQRGY
+682 VVAPTCTERGY
-693 TEIACVMCDY
+693 TEVECLTCDY
-703 KSIIDYKDALGHS
+703 KAVVDYVNALGHD
-716 EKTKVF
+716 EKTKVIA
-722 LPTCTEEGYT
+722 PTCTEEGYT

-745 KDIVAAKGHTMVNG
+745 KDVVAAKGHTMVNG

-771 YVKGNVVAATCT
+771 YVKGDEVAATCT

-835 SVKDAMNLKIR
+835 SVKDAMNLRIR

-851 IDLTSKFEIAR
+851 VDLTSKFEIAR
-862 KDNGQIVY
+862 KDNGKIVY
-870 TESDDTPDF
+870 SEPDDITLDF

-903 IDILQEGTEYKA
+903 IAILQQGTEYKA
-915 KAVIKDGFVYVI
+915 KAVIKDGFVYII
-927 AENPDGNE
+927 AENPDGND
-935 VSFAVA
+935 VSFAVV
-941 GRMSIDS
+941 GRMSIDG
-948 VLSEMFHNMPKDV
+948 VLLAMFHDMPIDV

-984 LTSNKTAVGSAMA
+984 LTSNKTVVGSAMA

-1033 LTISKAIDKVLGN
+1033 LKISKAIDKVLGN
-1046 GTFDNAALFIP
+1046 GTFDKAALFIP
-1057 VLLDKKPAE
+1057 VLLDKTPAE

-1215 FDYSNKFGGN
+1215 FDYSNKFGGSV
-1225 IEENRPSEELD
+1225 EENRPAEELD
-1236 SEIARPITDT
+1236 SEIARPITDK
-1246 KNTHKSMLSGKL
+1246 KNTDKSKLSGKL

-1301 PDESTGVIETER
+1301 SDEFTGIIESEK
-1313 KDKTLIYIDA
+1313 KDKTLIHIDA

-1328 KMTTEGRYVYR
+1328 KMTTEGKYVYR
-1339 EYSPY
+1339 ENSSH
-1344 YGKGS
+1344 YGNGN

-1380 CGNSKMYTIDGEY
+1380 CGNSKMYTIGGEY

-1425 KNLDNEWQFKNRIPT
+1425 KNLENEWEFKKQIPT
-1440 RFYFDS
+1440 GFYFDS

-1468 RCGGKE
+1468 RCGGK
-1474 VYVCRNCKHEMVKK
+1474 YVFVCKNCKHEMVKP
-1488 IEHLSDKNGKEY
+1488 IQHVNDEY
-1500 EKEYKKLLEGDE
+1500 EVEYKKLLEGDE
-1512 YSCQDGVKVIER
+1512 YSCLDGVKVIKR
-1524 CPDCKAVVEERI
+1524 CPDCKAVVEEYI
-1536 MRGHPYEHN
+1536 MRGHPHVDN
-1545 GESWQFGSG
+1545 GKDWQLGTG
-1554 NKFIH
+1554 NRLSH
-1559 YEYELNGKTCRD
+1559 YEYELNGTTCED
-1571 GITRREICDICGKV
+1571 GVIRREICDICGKV
-1585 VGINRDYGK
+1585 IRINRDYGK
-1594 YHKTCEVVER
+1594 YHETCKVVGR

-1614 GGYLTVYAC
+1614 GGYLIVYAC

-1630 YVFERGDDRYVCEIG
+1630 YAFEHGDDGYVCQIG
-1645 HNENPIGCWITDEN
+1645 RDENSTECWITDEN
-1659 ILKNIVEGRQYNLID
+1659 ILKNIVDGCQSGLID
-1674 GSYHFDNSYFV
+1674 GVNYFNNSYFV

-1692 SEVPGQEG
+1692 SKVPGHEG

-1714 EEGTCIV
+1714 EERTCFA

-1726 LQLGYNET
+1726 FQLGYNET
-1734 DGTYKKQVEFVSGEK
+1734 DGTYKKQIEFVSGEK
-1749 VYHSLKALTDGD
+1749 VYHSHKDLTEAEI
-1761 KNEGY
+1761 NEGY
-1766 EWKCSLCGSYMKTE
+1766 KWKCPLCDSYKKAE
-1780 RVEKDNGYIQTS
+1780 RVEKDNGYIQTT

-1797 IDLNDLPKKSVYE
+1797 IHLNDLPKKRVDE
-1810 FSSEFVNGESTN
+1810 ESSEIVNGERTD
-1822 KGNNTRTYFDGTT
+1822 KEINTYTYFDGTT
-1835 TVETSIDKY
+1835 MVETSIDKY
-1844 DCNNN
+1844 DSNGNR
-1849 QIFYRWEFRYRDGR
+1849 IFHRWEIRYRDGG

-1874 TYTDTDSFGKA
+1874 TYTDTDSFGRA
-1885 VEATRISRINS
+1885 VEATKISRINS
-1896 DSNGRYDVTEYAYAD
+1896 DSNGRYESVEYAYAD

-1926 FEYYRLRYY
+1926 YEYYRLRYD
-1935 DYVGDDGRKGSM
+1935 DYVGDDGNKGSM
-1947 RPWAL
+1947 RPWAW

-1962 KDYLIYCKTVNGDS
+1962 KNYLIYCKTVNGDS

-1996 TENGEMSYYDY
+1996 TENGEMSYYEY
-2007 KKADALEELL
+2007 EKADALEELL
-2017 MRSGCKTYEEVV
+2017 NRSGCETYEEVV
-2029 ERYKERYGV
+2029 ERYKERCGV
-2038 DDPTEED
+2038 DNPTEEE

-2058 SVYNL
+2058 DVYNL
-2063 CGTHHFYKLD
+2063 CGTHHFYKFD

-2101 DAESGIYLEN
+2101 DAYSGISLEN
-2111 YDLYPHGHN
+2111 YNVYPLGHS
-2120 WTYVSENLYRC
+2120 WDYVSENHYKCYL
-2131 DRCGLENRNGA
+2131 CGLENRNGA

-2157 GSEYVIGFHDRANE
+2157 GSEYVIGFYDRANE

-2201 YDGKAVLKVNKAAIK
+2201 YDGKVVLKVNKAAIE

-2231 RVTFVPKNEGKDL
+2231 RVTFVPKKAGKDL
-2244 DYAITLTDNSSESVS
+2244 DYAITLTENSIAGVS
-2259 EEQWRAAFAT
+2259 ENEWRAAFST
-2269 EKFENYSM
+2269 EKFGNYTLGTTLEYVYDGQTSKS
-2277 ERTKDYT
+2277 EGLVKFTQDGCLVVNDNGNSIFYEGAQADSQRLSYQSIYSALSEKFGNFTYDHSLNAYVT
-2284 NREPSVETIKIKFV
+2284 TAVIIVTDNQGETSEDSI
-2298 ENGLLVI
+2298 
-2305 SLSNNIIMY
+2305 
-2314 HDEEESATMKAYY
+2314 TMKNTI
-2327 AQFYS
+2327 
-2332 VLLEKYSDFTFDKT
+2332 VTI
-2346 ENAYIATVDITLT
+2346 NAY
-2359 ETSLFTTVT
+2359 
-2368 TIKKVVID
+2368 
-2376 EGGNVTSIVCD
+2376 GYVTSIVFD
-2387 YVESLADDVTSSG
+2387 YPMPVSEQGETVDINTTLRLT
-2400 NIIMKLTDY
+2400 LTDY

-2416 EEIEA
+2416 EEIGA

>member
-15 MLGICCVLGFSSC
+15 MLGICCVLDFSSC
-28 KKDCKSGHT
+28 KKGCKSGHT

-68 KIGALGHDWAE
+68 KIGALGHDWAK
-79 ATCVAPKTCK
+79 ATCLAPKICK

-146 AHTFDQEVANEKTLK
+146 AHTF
-161 SAGSCDTKPVYYR
+161 
-174 SCKCGAV
+174 
-181 DTNADNTFEGVA
+181 
-193 NGHAFEKKSETQ
+193 EKKSETQ

-225 TRVSGSALGHKWV
+225 TIVSGSALGHKWV
-238 AATCTTAEY
+238 EATCTTAAY

-276 AVGKD
+276 AEGKD

-291 HTDVVP
+291 HTDVVS
-297 KTAHNFGELTPTNE
+297 KTLHNFGELTPTNE

-357 TCSQNGQMTYTCNQC
+357 TCSQNGQITYTCNQC

-393 GTQNECD
+393 GTQNECN
-400 ICHAVQLLASGESAE
+400 ICHAVQLIASGESAE
-415 VKAAD
+415 VKAEA

-460 DLDKALAALGT
+460 DLDEALAALGT

-490 AITEFGGKV
+490 AITKFGGKV

-554 PAQRCAKFGHVN
+554 PAQRCAKFGHVE

-635 AEGHDWTET
+635 AEGHSWTET

-652 NPGSATYKCDKC
+652 NPGSASYKCDKC
-664 SEEFTVTE
+664 SAEYTVTE

-771 YVKGNVVAATCT
+771 YVKGKVVAATCT

-862 KDNGQIVY
+862 KDNGEIVY
-870 TESDDTPDF
+870 SKTDDTPDF

-948 VLSEMFHNMPKDV
+948 VLSDMFRNTPINL

-1015 TLDVSKLKKA
+1015 TLDVSKLKKT

-1057 VLLDKKPAE
+1057 VLLDKTPAE

-1099 SAYIDNALEQFKDM
+1099 SAYIDNALEQFKDK

-1225 IEENRPSEELD
+1225 IEENRPTEELD

-1246 KNTHKSMLSGKL
+1246 KNTDKSKLSGKL

-1313 KDKTLIYIDA
+1313 KDKTLIHIDA

-1328 KMTTEGRYVYR
+1328 KMTTEGKYVYR
-1339 EYSPY
+1339 RENSSY

-1349 KRYAYFV
+1349 KRYAYFE
-1356 ETETIYSIV
+1356 ETEMIYSIV

-1413 WILESSKVLSNR
+1413 WVLESSKVLSNR
-1425 KNLDNEWQFKNRIPT
+1425 KYLENEWEFKNRIPT

-1468 RCGGKE
+1468 RCGGK
-1474 VYVCRNCKHEMVKK
+1474 YVFVCKNCKHEMVEQIK
-1488 IEHLSDKNGKEY
+1488 HLSDKNGKEY
-1500 EKEYKKLLEGDE
+1500 ETEYKKLLEGDE
-1512 YSCQDGVKVIER
+1512 YSCQDGVKVIKR
-1524 CPDCKAVVEERI
+1524 CPDCKAVVEEHI
-1536 MRGHPYEHN
+1536 MRSHPHVDN
-1545 GESWQFGSG
+1545 GEDWQSGTG
-1554 NKFIH
+1554 NKFSH
-1559 YEYELNGKTCRD
+1559 YEYELKGTTCED
-1571 GITRREICDICGKV
+1571 GVIRREICDICGKV
-1585 VGINRDYGK
+1585 IRINRDYSN
-1594 YHKTCEVVER
+1594 YHEILKEVGR
-1604 YHLTDYGSKC
+1604 YHLTDHGSKC
-1614 GGYLTVYAC
+1614 GGYLIVYAC

-1630 YVFERGDDRYVCEIG
+1630 YEFTPRDDRYVCEIG

-1659 ILKNIVEGRQYNLID
+1659 ILKNIVDGYQYNLID
-1674 GSYHFDNSYFV
+1674 GDNYFNNSYFI

-1692 SEVPGQEG
+1692 SKVPGHEG

-1714 EEGTCIV
+1714 EEGTCFV

-1726 LQLGYNET
+1726 FQLGYNET
-1734 DGTYKKQVEFVSGEK
+1734 DGMYKEQIEIVSGEK
-1749 VYHSLKALTDGD
+1749 VYHSHKDLTEAEI
-1761 KNEGY
+1761 NLGY
-1766 EWKCSLCGSYMKTE
+1766 EWKCPLCGSYKKTE
-1780 RVEKDNGYIQTS
+1780 KVEKDNGYIQTT

-1797 IDLNDLPKKSVYE
+1797 IDLNDSPKKRVDE
-1810 FSSEFVNGESTN
+1810 ESSEIVNGERTA
-1822 KGNNTRTYFDGTT
+1822 KGNNTYTYFDGTT
-1835 TVETSIDKY
+1835 MVETSINKY
-1844 DCNNN
+1844 DSKGN
-1849 QIFYRWEFRYRDGR
+1849 QIFYRWEIRYRDGR
-1863 TEWRQEETVTE
+1863 TEWGQEETVTE
-1874 TYTDTDSFGKA
+1874 TYTDTDSFGRA

-1911 YRKVLNLAEGVEYDG
+1911 YRKVLNLAEGVEYYG
-1926 FEYYRLRYY
+1926 FEYYRLCYY
-1935 DYVGDDGRKGSM
+1935 DNVGDDGRKGSM
-1947 RPWAL
+1947 QPWAWN
-1952 DYYFENVNVG
+1952 YYFENVNVG
-1962 KDYLIYCKTVNGDS
+1962 KNYLIYCKTVNGDS

-1996 TENGEMSYYDY
+1996 TENGETSYYECI
-2007 KKADALEELL
+2007 KANALEELL
-2017 MRSGCKTYEEVV
+2017 KRSGCKTYEEVV
-2029 ERYKERYGV
+2029 EMYKEKYGV
-2038 DDPTEED
+2038 DDPTEEE
-2045 VYRFFDVKLPSEN
+2045 VFKFFDVKLPSEN

-2101 DAESGIYLEN
+2101 DADSGIYLEN
-2111 YDLYPHGHN
+2111 YNLYPHGHS
-2120 WTYVSENLYRC
+2120 WDYVSENLYRC
-2131 DRCGLENRNGA
+2131 LSCGLENRNGA

-2201 YDGKAVLKVNKAAIK
+2201 YDGKTVLKVNKAAIK

-2259 EEQWRAAFAT
+2259 EAEWRAAFAT

-2305 SLSNNIIMY
+2305 SPSNNIIMY

>member
-15 MLGICCVLGFSSC
+15 MLGICCVLDFSSC
-28 KKDCKSGHT
+28 KKGCKSGHT

-68 KIGALGHDWAE
+68 KIGALGHDWAK
-79 ATCVAPKTCK
+79 ATCLAPKICK

-146 AHTFDQEVANEKTLK
+146 AHTF
-161 SAGSCDTKPVYYR
+161 
-174 SCKCGAV
+174 
-181 DTNADNTFEGVA
+181 
-193 NGHAFEKKSETQ
+193 EKKSETQ

-225 TRVSGSALGHKWV
+225 TIVSGSALGHKWV
-238 AATCTTAEY
+238 EATCTTAAY

-266 AEESIEATCY
+266 ADESIEATCY

-357 TCSQNGQMTYTCNQC
+357 TCSQNGQITYTCNQC

-393 GTQNECD
+393 GTQNECN
-400 ICHAVQLLASGESAE
+400 ICRAVQLLASGESAE

-460 DLDKALAALGT
+460 DLDDALAALGT

-530 ARYDSGFAIFET
+530 ARYDNGFAIFET

-554 PAQRCAKFGHVN
+554 PAQRCAKFGHVE

-635 AEGHDWTET
+635 AEGHNWTET

-652 NPGSATYKCDKC
+652 NPGSASYKCDKC
-664 SEEFTVTE
+664 SAEYTVTE

-771 YVKGNVVAATCT
+771 YVKGKVVAATCT

-862 KDNGQIVY
+862 KDNGKIVY
-870 TESDDTPDF
+870 SEPDDTPDF

-941 GRMSIDS
+941 GRMSLDS
-948 VLSEMFHNMPKDV
+948 VFSDMFRNTPIDL
-961 TYETIKNALVWVNT
+961 TYEKLKNALVWVNT

-1015 TLDVSKLKKA
+1015 TLDVSELKKA

-1057 VLLDKKPAE
+1057 VLLDKTPAE

-1215 FDYSNKFGGN
+1215 FDYSNKFGGSK
-1225 IEENRPSEELD
+1225 EEDRPAEELD
-1236 SEIARPITDT
+1236 SEIARPITDK
-1246 KNTHKSMLSGKL
+1246 KNTDKSMLSGKL

-1301 PDESTGVIETER
+1301 PDESTGVIATEK
-1313 KDKTLIYIDA
+1313 KDKTLIHIDA

-1344 YGKGS
+1344 YDKGS

-1413 WILESSKVLSNR
+1413 WILESSRVLSNR
-1425 KNLDNEWQFKNRIPT
+1425 KYIEDERQFKNRIPT

-1488 IEHLSDKNGKEY
+1488 IEHLSDKY
-1500 EKEYKKLLEGDE
+1500 EVEYKKLLEGDE
-1512 YSCQDGVKVIER
+1512 YSCQDGVKVIKR
-1524 CPDCKAVVEERI
+1524 CPDCKAVVEEYI
-1536 MRGHPYEHN
+1536 MRNHPYVDN
-1545 GESWQFGSG
+1545 GKDWQLGTG
-1554 NKFIH
+1554 NKFSH
-1559 YEYELNGKTCRD
+1559 YEYELNGTTCED
-1571 GITRREICDICGKV
+1571 GVIRREICDLCGKV
-1585 VGINRDYGK
+1585 IRINRDYVK
-1594 YHKTCEVVER
+1594 YHEPCKVVGR

-1614 GGYLTVYAC
+1614 GGYLIVYAC

-1630 YVFERGDDRYVCEIG
+1630 YDFTPGDDGYVCEIG

-1659 ILKNIVEGRQYNLID
+1659 ILKNIVDGYQYNLID
-1674 GSYHFDNSYFV
+1674 SGNYFNNSYFV

-1692 SEVPGQEG
+1692 SKVPGHEG

-1734 DGTYKKQVEFVSGEK
+1734 DGTYKQQVEFVSGEK

-1988 CTFTITVS
+1988 CTFAITVS
-1996 TENGEMSYYDY
+1996 TENGEMSYYEY

-2017 MRSGCKTYEEVV
+2017 RRSGCETYEEVV

-2038 DDPTEED
+2038 DDPTEEE
-2045 VYRFFDVKLPSEN
+2045 VFRFFDVKLPSEN

-2073 QNRSVEPTCTQYGK
+2073 GERSVAPTCTQYGK

-2101 DAESGIYLEN
+2101 DAESGIYLDN

-2178 LIKKNVAEG
+2178 LIRKNVAEG

-2201 YDGKAVLKVNKAAIK
+2201 YDGKTVLKVNKAAIK

-2259 EEQWRAAFAT
+2259 EEQWRAAFAA

-2277 ERTKDYT
+2277 ERTQDYT
-2284 NREPSVETIKIKFV
+2284 NREPSVETVKIKFV
-2298 ENGLLVI
+2298 ENGLLAI
-2305 SLSNNIIMY
+2305 SLSNNIVMY
-2314 HDEEESATMKAYY
+2314 CDEEESATMKAYY

-2359 ETSLFTTVT
+2359 ETPLFTTVT

>member
-28 KKDCKSGHT
+28 KKGCKSGHT

-57 TCTKCKTAETE
+57 TCTKCKAAETE
-68 KIGALGHDWAE
+68 KIGALGHDWAK
-79 ATCVAPKTCK
+79 ATCIAPKTCK

-146 AHTFDQEVANEKTLK
+146 AHM
-161 SAGSCDTKPVYYR
+161 
-174 SCKCGAV
+174 
-181 DTNADNTFEGVA
+181 
-193 NGHAFEKKSETQ
+193 FEKKSETQ

-238 AATCTTAEY
+238 EATCTTAAY

-266 AEESIEATCY
+266 ADESIEATCY
-276 AVGKD
+276 AEGKD

-291 HTDVVP
+291 HTDVVS
-297 KTAHNFGELTPTNE
+297 KTPHNFGELTPTNE

-357 TCSQNGQMTYTCNQC
+357 TCSQNGQITYTCNQC

-393 GTQNECD
+393 GTQNECN
-400 ICHAVQLLASGESAE
+400 ICHAVQLIASGESAE

-460 DLDKALAALGT
+460 DLDDALAALGT
-471 NYEGSQP
+471 NYEGGQP

-499 TVRIPYTLSEGE
+499 TVRISYTLSEGE

-530 ARYDSGFAIFET
+530 ARYDNGFAIFET

-554 PAQRCAKFGHVN
+554 PAQRCAKFGHVE

-624 RCNDEFNMTLF
+624 RCNDVFNMTLF
-635 AEGHDWTET
+635 AEGHNWTET

-652 NPGSATYKCDKC
+652 NPGSASYKCDKC
-664 SEEFTVTE
+664 SAEYTVTE

-771 YVKGNVVAATCT
+771 YVKGSVVAATCT

-835 SVKDAMNLKIR
+835 SVKDAMKLKIR

-851 IDLTSKFEIAR
+851 VDLTSKFEIAR

-903 IDILQEGTEYKA
+903 IDIFQEGTEYKA

-927 AENPDGNE
+927 AENPEGND

-948 VLSEMFHNMPKDV
+948 VLSGMFHNMPIDL
-961 TYETIKNALVWVNT
+961 TYATIKNALVWVNT

-1066 AIGLIKKL
+1066 AIELIKKL

-1246 KNTHKSMLSGKL
+1246 KNTDKSKLSGKL

-1301 PDESTGVIETER
+1301 PDESTGVIATEK
-1313 KDKTLIYIDA
+1313 KDKTLIHIDA

-1344 YGKGS
+1344 YDKGS

-1413 WILESSKVLSNR
+1413 WVLESSKVLSNR
-1425 KNLDNEWQFKNRIPT
+1425 KYLEDERQFKRQIPT
-1440 RFYFDS
+1440 VFYFDS

-1453 NGGHAYELDETKSDV
+1453 NGRHAYELDETKSDV
-1468 RCGGKE
+1468 RCGGKF
-1474 VYVCRNCKHEMVKK
+1474 VFVCKNCKHEMVKP
-1488 IEHLSDKNGKEY
+1488 IQHVNDEY
-1500 EKEYKKLLEGDE
+1500 EVEYKKLLEGDE
-1512 YSCQDGVKVIER
+1512 YSCQDGVKVIKR
-1524 CPDCKAVVEERI
+1524 CPDCKAVVEEYI
-1536 MRGHPYEHN
+1536 MRNHPYVDN
-1545 GESWQFGSG
+1545 GKDWQLGTG
-1554 NKFIH
+1554 NKFSH
-1559 YEYELNGKTCRD
+1559 YEYELNGTTCED
-1571 GITRREICDICGKV
+1571 GVIRREICDLCGKV
-1585 VGINRDYGK
+1585 IRINRDYVK
-1594 YHKTCEVVER
+1594 YHEPCKVVGR

-1630 YVFERGDDRYVCEIG
+1630 YAFERGDDGYVCEIG

-1659 ILKNIVEGRQYNLID
+1659 ILKNIVDGYQYNLID
-1674 GSYHFDNSYFV
+1674 SGNYFNNSYFV

-1692 SEVPGQEG
+1692 SEVPGHEG

-1714 EEGTCIV
+1714 EERTCFA

-1726 LQLGYNET
+1726 FQLGYNET
-1734 DGTYKKQVEFVSGEK
+1734 DGTYKEQIEIVSGEK
-1749 VYHSLKALTDGD
+1749 VYHSHKDLTEVEI
-1761 KNEGY
+1761 NEGY
-1766 EWKCSLCGSYMKTE
+1766 KWKCSLCDSYKKTE
-1780 RVEKDNGYIQTS
+1780 RVEKDNGYIQTT

-1797 IDLNDLPKKSVYE
+1797 INLNDLPKKRVDEEY
-1810 FSSEFVNGESTN
+1810 SEIVNGERTD
-1822 KGNNTRTYFDGTT
+1822 KRNNTYTYFDGATM
-1835 TVETSIDKY
+1835 VETSINKY
-1844 DCNNN
+1844 DSKGN
-1849 QIFYRWEFRYRDGR
+1849 QIFYRWEIKYRDGR

-1874 TYTDTDSFGKA
+1874 TYTDTDSFGRA
-1885 VEATRISRINS
+1885 VEATRISRVNS

-1911 YRKVLNLAEGVEYDG
+1911 YRKVLNLAEGVEYYG
-1926 FEYYRLRYY
+1926 FEYYRLCYY
-1935 DYVGDDGRKGSM
+1935 DNVGDDGRKGSM
-1947 RPWAL
+1947 QPWAW

-1962 KDYLIYCKTVNGDS
+1962 KNYLIYCKTVNGDS

-1996 TENGEMSYYDY
+1996 TENGEMSYYEY

-2101 DAESGIYLEN
+2101 DADSGIYLEN
-2111 YDLYPHGHN
+2111 YNLYPHGHS
-2120 WTYVSENLYRC
+2120 WDYVSENLYRC
-2131 DRCGLENRNGA
+2131 LSCGLENRNGA

-2201 YDGKAVLKVNKAAIK
+2201 YDGKTVLKVNKAAIK

-2259 EEQWRAAFAT
+2259 EAEWRAAFST
-2269 EKFENYSM
+2269 EKFGNYTLGTALEFVYDGQTSKSEGLVKFTQDGCLVNDNGNSIFYEGAQADSQRLSYQSIYSALSENFGNFTYDHSLNAYV
-2277 ERTKDYT
+2277 TTAVIIVTD
-2284 NREPSVETIKIKFV
+2284 NQGETSEDSI
-2298 ENGLLVI
+2298 
-2305 SLSNNIIMY
+2305 
-2314 HDEEESATMKAYY
+2314 TMKNTI
-2327 AQFYS
+2327 
-2332 VLLEKYSDFTFDKT
+2332 VTI
-2346 ENAYIATVDITLT
+2346 NAY
-2359 ETSLFTTVT
+2359 
-2368 TIKKVVID
+2368 
-2376 EGGNVTSIVCD
+2376 GYVTSIVFD
-2387 YVESLADDVTSSG
+2387 YPTSVSEQG
-2400 NIIMKLTDY
+2400 ETVDINTTLRLTDY

>member
-79 ATCVAPKTCK
+79 ATCVTPKTCK

-100 HTFDK
+100 HTFDQ

-146 AHTFDQEVANEKTLK
+146 AHTFDQEVANEHTLK

-193 NGHAFEKKSETQ
+193 NGHVFEKKSETQ

-211 GKTVYRCKSCGTEE
+211 GKAVYRCKSCGTEE
-225 TRVSGSALGHKWV
+225 TRISGSALGHKWV

-266 AEESIEATCY
+266 ADESIEATCY
-276 AVGKD
+276 SEGKD

-291 HTDVVP
+291 HTDVVS

-331 DGCGFSEKKEV
+331 VGCGFSEKKEV

-357 TCSQNGQMTYTCNQC
+357 TCSQNGQITYTCNQC

-393 GTQNECD
+393 GTQNECN

-460 DLDKALAALGT
+460 DLDDALAALGT
-471 NYEGSQP
+471 NYEGGQP

-771 YVKGNVVAATCT
+771 YVKGDVVAATCT

-862 KDNGQIVY
+862 KDNGKIVY
-870 TESDDTPDF
+870 SEPDDITPDF

-935 VSFAVA
+935 VSFSVA
-941 GRMSIDS
+941 GRMSLDS
-948 VLSEMFHNMPKDV
+948 VLSDMFRNTPINL

-975 DLNAVLDNL
+975 DLNTVLDNL

-1066 AIGLIKKL
+1066 AIELIKKL

-1087 VYFILTGEKLDS
+1087 VYFILTGKKLDS
-1099 SAYIDNALEQFKDM
+1099 SAYIDNALEQFKDK

-1215 FDYSNKFGGN
+1215 FEYSNKFGGN

-1293 NEEDYKSE
+1293 NEEDYKTE
-1301 PDESTGVIETER
+1301 PDESTGVIETEK

-1339 EYSPY
+1339 ENSPY
-1344 YGKGS
+1344 YGNGG

-1356 ETETIYSIV
+1356 ETETIYSVV

-1425 KNLDNEWQFKNRIPT
+1425 KYLDDEWQFKNRIPT

-1468 RCGGKE
+1468 RCGGK
-1474 VYVCRNCKHEMVKK
+1474 YVFVCKNCKHEMVKK
-1488 IEHLSDKNGKEY
+1488 IEHLNDEY
-1500 EKEYKKLLEGDE
+1500 EVEYKKLLEGDE
-1512 YSCQDGVKVIER
+1512 YSCQDGVKVIKR
-1524 CPDCKAVVEERI
+1524 CPDCKAVVEEYI
-1536 MRGHPYEHN
+1536 MRGHPHVDN
-1545 GESWQFGSG
+1545 GEDWQSGTG
-1554 NKFIH
+1554 NKFSH
-1559 YEYELNGKTCRD
+1559 YEYELKGTTCED
-1571 GITRREICDICGKV
+1571 GVIRREICDICGKV
-1585 VGINRDYGK
+1585 IRINRDYSN
-1594 YHKTCEVVER
+1594 YHEILKEVGR

-1614 GGYLTVYAC
+1614 GGYLIVYAC

-1630 YVFERGDDRYVCEIG
+1630 YEFTPGDDRYVCEIG
-1645 HNENPIGCWITDEN
+1645 HNENHIECWITDEN
-1659 ILKNIVEGRQYNLID
+1659 VLKNIVDGYQYNLID
-1674 GSYHFDNSYFV
+1674 GDNYFNNSYFI

-1692 SEVPGQEG
+1692 SKVPGQEG

-1714 EEGTCIV
+1714 EEGTCFA

-1726 LQLGYNET
+1726 FQLGYNET
-1734 DGTYKKQVEFVSGEK
+1734 DGTYKEQIEIVSGEK
-1749 VYHSLKALTDGD
+1749 VYHSHKDLTEAEI
-1761 KNEGY
+1761 NEGY
-1766 EWKCSLCGSYMKTE
+1766 EWKCPLCGSYKKTE
-1780 RVEKDNGYIQTS
+1780 KVEKDNGYIQTT

-1797 IDLNDLPKKSVYE
+1797 IDLNDSPKMRVDE
-1810 FSSEFVNGESTN
+1810 ESSEIVNGERTA
-1822 KGNNTRTYFDGTT
+1822 KGNNTYTYFDGTT
-1835 TVETSIDKY
+1835 MVETSINKY
-1844 DCNNN
+1844 DSKGN
-1849 QIFYRWEFRYRDGR
+1849 QIFYRWEIRYRDGR
-1863 TEWRQEETVTE
+1863 TEWGQEETVTE
-1874 TYTDTDSFGKA
+1874 TYTDTDSFGRA

-1896 DSNGRYDVTEYAYAD
+1896 DSNGRYDVIEYAYAD
-1911 YRKVLNLAEGVEYDG
+1911 YRKVLNLAEGVEYG
-1926 FEYYRLRYY
+1926 GYEYYRLLYD

-1947 RPWAL
+1947 RPWAW

-1962 KDYLIYCKTVNGDS
+1962 KNYLIYCKTVNGDS

-1996 TENGEMSYYDY
+1996 TENGEMSYYEY

-2017 MRSGCKTYEEVV
+2017 RRSGCETYEEVV

-2038 DDPTEED
+2038 DNPTEEE

-2058 SVYNL
+2058 IVYNL
-2063 CGTHHFYKLD
+2063 CGMHHFYKLD

-2101 DAESGIYLEN
+2101 DAYSDIYLSN
-2111 YDLYPHGHN
+2111 YDFNPRGHN
-2120 WTYVSENLYRC
+2120 WDYVSENHYKCLS
-2131 DRCGLENRNGA
+2131 CGLENRNGA

-2201 YDGKAVLKVNKAAIK
+2201 YDGKAVLKVNKAAIE
-2216 EIAAGYGLA
+2216 EIGAGYGLA
-2225 DGEYDV
+2225 DGEYDI

-2259 EEQWRAAFAT
+2259 EAEWRAAFAT

>member
-79 ATCVAPKTCK
+79 ATCVTPKTCK

-193 NGHAFEKKSETQ
+193 NGHEFEKKSETQ

-211 GKTVYRCKSCGTEE
+211 GKAVYRCKSCGTEE

-253 EGVPALGHTWEYS
+253 EGVPALGHTWEYN
-266 AEESIEATCY
+266 ADESIEATCY
-276 AVGKD
+276 AEGKD

-291 HTDVVP
+291 HTDVVS

-393 GTQNECD
+393 GTQNECN

-415 VKAAD
+415 VKAVD

-460 DLDKALAALGT
+460 DLDDALAALGT
-471 NYEGSQP
+471 NYEGGQP

-530 ARYDSGFAIFET
+530 ARYDNGFAIFET

-554 PAQRCAKFGHVN
+554 PAQRCAKFGHVE

-652 NPGSATYKCDKC
+652 NPGSASYKCDKC
-664 SEEFTVTE
+664 SAEYTVTE

-682 VVLPTCTQRGY
+682 IVLPTCTQRGY

-835 SVKDAMNLKIR
+835 SVKDAMNLRVR

-862 KDNGQIVY
+862 KDNGEIVY
-870 TESDDTPDF
+870 SETDDTPDF
-879 LKQVGVNELALSI
+879 LKQIGVNELALSI

-935 VSFAVA
+935 VSFSVA

-948 VLSEMFHNMPKDV
+948 VLSGMFHNMPKDV

-984 LTSNKTAVGSAMA
+984 LTSNKTAVGAAMA

-1025 VDEFTSDD
+1025 VDEFTSND

-1066 AIGLIKKL
+1066 AIELIKKL

-1132 VKTMVST
+1132 VKTMVS
-1139 NIKMMRETALVDLLF
+1139 NYIKMMRETALVDLLF

-1210 VELKE
+1210 VEMKE
-1215 FDYSNKFGGN
+1215 FDYSNKFGGS
-1225 IEENRPSEELD
+1225 IEEDRPSEELD

-1246 KNTHKSMLSGKL
+1246 KNTDKSMLSGKL

-1301 PDESTGVIETER
+1301 PDESTGVIGTER
-1313 KDKTLIYIDA
+1313 KDKTLIHIDA

-1344 YGKGS
+1344 YDKGS

-1413 WILESSKVLSNR
+1413 WVLESSKVLSNR
-1425 KNLDNEWQFKNRIPT
+1425 KYLEDERQFKNRIPT

-1488 IEHLSDKNGKEY
+1488 IEHLSDKY
-1500 EKEYKKLLEGDE
+1500 EVEYKKLLEGDE
-1512 YSCQDGVKVIER
+1512 YSCQDGVKVIKR
-1524 CPDCKAVVEERI
+1524 CPDCKAVVEEYI
-1536 MRGHPYEHN
+1536 MRNHPYVDN
-1545 GESWQFGSG
+1545 GKDWQLGTG
-1554 NKFIH
+1554 NKFSH
-1559 YEYELNGKTCRD
+1559 YEYELNGTTCED
-1571 GITRREICDICGKV
+1571 GVIRREICDLCGKV
-1585 VGINRDYGK
+1585 IRINRDYVK
-1594 YHKTCEVVER
+1594 YHEPCKVVGR

-1614 GGYLTVYAC
+1614 GGYLIVYAC

-1630 YVFERGDDRYVCEIG
+1630 YAFERGDDGYVCEIG

-1659 ILKNIVEGRQYNLID
+1659 ILKNIVDGYQYNLID
-1674 GSYHFDNSYFV
+1674 SGNYFNNSYFV

-1692 SEVPGQEG
+1692 SKVPGHEG

-1714 EEGTCIV
+1714 EERTCFA

-1726 LQLGYNET
+1726 FQLGYNET

-1749 VYHSLKALTDGD
+1749 VYHSHKDLTDGD

-1766 EWKCSLCGSYMKTE
+1766 KWKCSLCDSYKKTE
-1780 RVEKDNGYIQTS
+1780 RVEKDNGYIQTT

-1797 IDLNDLPKKSVYE
+1797 INLNDLPKKRVDE
-1810 FSSEFVNGESTN
+1810 ESSEIVNGERTD
-1822 KGNNTRTYFDGTT
+1822 KRNNTYTYFDGATM
-1835 TVETSIDKY
+1835 VETSINKY
-1844 DCNNN
+1844 DSNNN
-1849 QIFYRWEFRYRDGR
+1849 RIFYRWEIRHRDGR

-1874 TYTDTDSFGKA
+1874 TYTDTDSFGRA

-1926 FEYYRLRYY
+1926 YEYYRLRYD

-1947 RPWAL
+1947 RPWAW

-1962 KDYLIYCKTVNGDS
+1962 KDYLIYCKTANGDL
-1976 FIKYTFVYNEKP
+1976 FITYTFVYDEKP

-1996 TENGEMSYYDY
+1996 TENGETSYYEY

-2017 MRSGCKTYEEVV
+2017 KRSGCKTYEEVV
-2029 ERYKERYGV
+2029 EMYKEKYGV
-2038 DDPTEED
+2038 DDPTEEE
-2045 VYRFFDVKLPSEN
+2045 VFKFFGVELPSEN
-2058 SVYNL
+2058 IVYNL
-2063 CGTHHFYKLD
+2063 CGMHHFYKLD

-2101 DAESGIYLEN
+2101 DAYSDIYLSN
-2111 YDLYPHGHN
+2111 YDFNPRGHN
-2120 WTYVSENLYRC
+2120 WDYVSENHYKCLS
-2131 DRCGLENRNGA
+2131 CGLENRNGA

-2201 YDGKAVLKVNKAAIK
+2201 YDGKAVLKVNKAAIE

-2259 EEQWRAAFAT
+2259 EAEWRAAFAT

-2421 AQKANV
+2421 AQRANV

>member
-28 KKDCKSGHT
+28 KKGCKSGHT

-79 ATCVAPKTCK
+79 ATCLAPKTCK

-100 HTFDK
+100 HTFNQ

-146 AHTFDQEVANEKTLK
+146 AHM
-161 SAGSCDTKPVYYR
+161 
-174 SCKCGAV
+174 
-181 DTNADNTFEGVA
+181 
-193 NGHAFEKKSETQ
+193 FEKKSETQ

-211 GKTVYRCKSCGTEE
+211 GKAVYRCKSCGTEE

-266 AEESIEATCY
+266 ADESIEATCY
-276 AVGKD
+276 AEGKD

-357 TCSQNGQMTYTCNQC
+357 TCSQNGQITYTCNQC

-460 DLDKALAALGT
+460 DLDDALAALGT
-471 NYEGSQP
+471 NYEGGQP

-530 ARYDSGFAIFET
+530 ARYDNGFAIFET

-554 PAQRCAKFGHVN
+554 PAQRCAKFGHVE

-635 AEGHDWTET
+635 AEGHSWTET

-652 NPGSATYKCDKC
+652 NPGSASYKCDKC
-664 SEEFTVTE
+664 SAEYTVTE

-771 YVKGNVVAATCT
+771 YVKGSVVAATCT

-826 TDYYANMLR
+826 TNYYANMLR

-851 IDLTSKFEIAR
+851 VDLTSKFEIAR

-915 KAVIKDGFVYVI
+915 KAVIKDGFVYII

-941 GRMSIDS
+941 GRMSLDS
-948 VLSEMFHNMPKDV
+948 VFSDMFRNTPIDL
-961 TYETIKNALVWVNT
+961 TYEKLKNALVWVNT

-1025 VDEFTSDD
+1025 VDEFTSND
-1033 LTISKAIDKVLGN
+1033 LTISKAIDKVLGK

-1057 VLLDKKPAE
+1057 VLLDKTPAE

-1074 GIDREQIC
+1074 GVDREQIC

-1087 VYFILTGEKLDS
+1087 VYFILTGKKLDS

-1215 FDYSNKFGGN
+1215 FDCSNKFGGSK
-1225 IEENRPSEELD
+1225 EEDRPSEELD

-1246 KNTHKSMLSGKL
+1246 KNTDKSKLSGKL

-1301 PDESTGVIETER
+1301 PDESTGVIATEK
-1313 KDKTLIYIDA
+1313 KDKTLIHIDA

-1344 YGKGS
+1344 YDKGS

-1413 WILESSKVLSNR
+1413 WILESSRVLSNR
-1425 KNLDNEWQFKNRIPT
+1425 KYIEDERQFKNRIPT

-1468 RCGGKE
+1468 RCGGK
-1474 VYVCRNCKHEMVKK
+1474 YVFVCKNCKHEMVKP
-1488 IEHLSDKNGKEY
+1488 IQHVNDEY
-1500 EKEYKKLLEGDE
+1500 EVEYKKLLEGDE
-1512 YSCQDGVKVIER
+1512 YSCQDGVKVIKR
-1524 CPDCKAVVEERI
+1524 CPDCKAVVEEYI
-1536 MRGHPYEHN
+1536 MRNHPYVDN
-1545 GESWQFGSG
+1545 GKDWQSGTG
-1554 NKFIH
+1554 NKFSH
-1559 YEYELNGKTCRD
+1559 YEYELNGTTCED
-1571 GITRREICDICGKV
+1571 GVIRREICDICGKV
-1585 VGINRDYGK
+1585 IRINRDYGK
-1594 YHKTCEVVER
+1594 YHEPCKVVGR

-1630 YVFERGDDRYVCEIG
+1630 YAFERGDDGYVCEIG

-1659 ILKNIVEGRQYNLID
+1659 ILKNIVDGYQYNLID
-1674 GSYHFDNSYFV
+1674 SGNYFNNSYFV

-1692 SEVPGQEG
+1692 SKVPGHEG

-1714 EEGTCIV
+1714 EERTCFA

-1726 LQLGYNET
+1726 FQLGYNET
-1734 DGTYKKQVEFVSGEK
+1734 DGTYKEQIEIVSGEK
-1749 VYHSLKALTDGD
+1749 VYHSHKDLTEAEI
-1761 KNEGY
+1761 NEGY
-1766 EWKCSLCGSYMKTE
+1766 KWKCSLCDSYKKTE
-1780 RVEKDNGYIQTS
+1780 RVEKDNGYIQTT

-1797 IDLNDLPKKSVYE
+1797 INLNDLPKKRVDE
-1810 FSSEFVNGESTN
+1810 ESSEIVNGERTD
-1822 KGNNTRTYFDGTT
+1822 KRNNTYTYFDGATM
-1835 TVETSIDKY
+1835 VETSIDKY
-1844 DCNNN
+1844 DSNNN
-1849 QIFYRWEFRYRDGR
+1849 RIFYRWEIRHRDGR
-1863 TEWRQEETVTE
+1863 TEWIQEETVTE
-1874 TYTDTDSFGKA
+1874 TYTDTDSFGRA
-1885 VEATRISRINS
+1885 VEATKISRIES
-1896 DSNGRYDVTEYAYAD
+1896 DSNGRYESVEYAYAD
-1911 YRKVLNLAEGVEYDG
+1911 YRKVLNLAEGVEYYG
-1926 FEYYRLRYY
+1926 FEYYRLCYY
-1935 DYVGDDGRKGSM
+1935 DNVGDDGRKGSM

-1996 TENGEMSYYDY
+1996 TENGEMSYYEY

-2017 MRSGCKTYEEVV
+2017 RRSGCETYEEVV

-2087 AVYVCVVCGDEVVV
+2087 AVYVCVVCGDEIIIDV
-2101 DAESGIYLEN
+2101 DNTNISTWN
-2111 YDLYPHGHN
+2111 YRIEPYGHN

-2157 GSEYVIGFHDRANE
+2157 GSEYVIGFYDRANE

-2178 LIKKNVAEG
+2178 LIKKNVAED

-2259 EEQWRAAFAT
+2259 EAEWRAAFAT

-2359 ETSLFTTVT
+2359 ETPLFTTVT

-2376 EGGNVTSIVCD
+2376 EDGNVTSIVCD
-2387 YVESLADDVTSSG
+2387 YVESLADDVTSRG

>member
-28 KKDCKSGHT
+28 KKGCKSGHT

-79 ATCVAPKTCK
+79 ATCVTPKTCK

-146 AHTFDQEVANEKTLK
+146 AHTF
-161 SAGSCDTKPVYYR
+161 
-174 SCKCGAV
+174 
-181 DTNADNTFEGVA
+181 
-193 NGHAFEKKSETQ
+193 EKKSETQ

-211 GKTVYRCKSCGTEE
+211 GKAVYRCKSCGTEE

-238 AATCTTAEY
+238 EATCTTAAY

-276 AVGKD
+276 AEGKD

-291 HTDVVP
+291 HTDVVS
-297 KTAHNFGELTPTNE
+297 KTPHNFGELTPTNE

-357 TCSQNGQMTYTCNQC
+357 TCSQNGQITYTCNQC

-448 NVNVGAAPLSGS
+448 NVNIGAAPLSGS
-460 DLDKALAALGT
+460 DLDGALAALGT

-530 ARYDSGFAIFET
+530 ARYDNGFAIFET

-624 RCNDEFNMTLF
+624 RCNDVFNMTLF
-635 AEGHDWTET
+635 AEGHNWTET

-652 NPGSATYKCDKC
+652 NPGSASYKCDKC
-664 SEEFTVTE
+664 SAEYTVTE

-862 KDNGQIVY
+862 KDNGEIVY
-870 TESDDTPDF
+870 SKTDDTPDF
-879 LKQVGVNELALSI
+879 LKQVGVNELALAI

-948 VLSEMFHNMPKDV
+948 VLSEMFRNMPKDV

-1057 VLLDKKPAE
+1057 VLLDKTPAE

-1099 SAYIDNALEQFKDM
+1099 SAYIDNALEQFKDK

-1132 VKTMVST
+1132 VKTMVSA

-1215 FDYSNKFGGN
+1215 FDCSNKFGGN

-1246 KNTHKSMLSGKL
+1246 KNTDKSKLSGKL
-1258 TIELGA
+1258 TIEFGA

-1301 PDESTGVIETER
+1301 PDESTGVIETEK
-1313 KDKTLIYIDA
+1313 KDKTLIHIDA

-1328 KMTTEGRYVYR
+1328 KMTTEGKYVYR
-1339 EYSPY
+1339 RENSSY

-1356 ETETIYSIV
+1356 ETEMIYSIV

-1413 WILESSKVLSNR
+1413 WVLESSKVLSNR
-1425 KNLDNEWQFKNRIPT
+1425 KYLEDEWQFKNRIPI

-1453 NGGHAYELDETKSDV
+1453 NGGHAYELDETKSAV

-1559 YEYELNGKTCRD
+1559 YEYELNGTTCED
-1571 GITRREICDICGKV
+1571 GVIRREICDICGKV
-1585 VGINRDYGK
+1585 IRINRDYGK
-1594 YHKTCEVVER
+1594 YHEPCKVVGR

-1623 PCGERCE
+1623 SCGERCE
-1630 YVFERGDDRYVCEIG
+1630 YAFERGDDGYVCEIG

-1734 DGTYKKQVEFVSGEK
+1734 DGTYKQQVEFVSGEK

-1822 KGNNTRTYFDGTT
+1822 KGNNIRTYFDGTT

-1874 TYTDTDSFGKA
+1874 TCTDTDSFGKA

-1926 FEYYRLRYY
+1926 SEYYRLRYD

-1947 RPWAL
+1947 QPWAL

-1996 TENGEMSYYDY
+1996 TENGEMSYYEY

-2017 MRSGCKTYEEVV
+2017 KRSGCETYEEAV

-2101 DAESGIYLEN
+2101 DADSGIYLEN

-2225 DGEYDV
+2225 DGEYDI

-2305 SLSNNIIMY
+2305 SLGNNIIMY
-2314 HDEEESATMKAYY
+2314 HDEEKSATMKAYY

-2346 ENAYIATVDITLT
+2346 ENVYIATVDITLT

-2421 AQKANV
+2421 AQRANV

>member
-79 ATCVAPKTCK
+79 ATCVTPKTCK

-146 AHTFDQEVANEKTLK
+146 AHTFDREVANEKTLK

-193 NGHAFEKKSETQ
+193 NGHVFEKKSETQ

-211 GKTVYRCKSCGTEE
+211 GKAVYRCKSCGTEE

-253 EGVPALGHTWEYS
+253 EGVPALGHTWEYN
-266 AEESIEATCY
+266 ADESIEATCY

-291 HTDVVP
+291 HTDVVS
-297 KTAHNFGELTPTNE
+297 KTPHNFGELTPTNE

-357 TCSQNGQMTYTCNQC
+357 TCSQNGQITYTCKQC

-393 GTQNECD
+393 GTQNECN

-460 DLDKALAALGT
+460 DLDEALAALGT

-635 AEGHDWTET
+635 AEGHNWTET

-652 NPGSATYKCDKC
+652 NPGSASYKCDKC

-739 NAELNK
+739 GTELNK

-783 ENGYTVYTCSKC
+783 ENGCTVYTCSKC

-835 SVKDAMNLKIR
+835 SVKDAMNLRVR

-862 KDNGQIVY
+862 KDNGEIVY
-870 TESDDTPDF
+870 SETDDTPDYF
-879 LKQVGVNELALSI
+879 KQIGVNELALSI

-927 AENPDGNE
+927 AENPDGNV
-935 VSFAVA
+935 VSFSVA
-941 GRMSIDS
+941 GRMSLDS
-948 VLSEMFHNMPKDV
+948 VLSDMFRNTPINL

-975 DLNAVLDNL
+975 DLNTVLDNL

-1007 ETDSGYTY
+1007 ETDS
-1015 TLDVSKLKKA
+1015 
-1025 VDEFTSDD
+1025 
-1033 LTISKAIDKVLGN
+1033 
-1046 GTFDNAALFIP
+1046 
-1057 VLLDKKPAE
+1057 
-1066 AIGLIKKL
+1066 
-1074 GIDREQIC
+1074 
-1082 SAVDS
+1082 
-1087 VYFILTGEKLDS
+1087 
-1099 SAYIDNALEQFKDM
+1099 
-1113 TVAEV
+1113 
-1118 IAAASGS
+1118 
-1125 EGATAED
+1125 
-1132 VKTMVST
+1132 
-1139 NIKMMRETALVDLLF
+1139 
-1154 SFDKN
+1154 
-1159 AERDENGNVKPEYKK
+1159 
-1174 AMLDGVK
+1174 
-1181 KSIDGLAEMMKTA
+1181 
-1194 SVSFST
+1194 
-1200 NKDGFVKNIV
+1200 
-1210 VELKE
+1210 
-1215 FDYSNKFGGN
+1215 
-1225 IEENRPSEELD
+1225 
-1236 SEIARPITDT
+1236 
-1246 KNTHKSMLSGKL
+1246 
-1258 TIELGA
+1258 
-1264 TYDDSEYASLI
+1264 
-1275 EQING
+1275 
-1280 EIPSFGNN
+1280 
-1288 NVVTI
+1288 
-1293 NEEDYKSE
+1293 
-1301 PDESTGVIETER
+1301 
-1313 KDKTLIYIDA
+1313 
-1323 DGKIF
+1323 
-1328 KMTTEGRYVYR
+1328 
-1339 EYSPY
+1339 
-1344 YGKGS
+1344 
-1349 KRYAYFV
+1349 
-1356 ETETIYSIV
+1356 
-1365 YNTSSDAILAYTSTA
+1365 
-1380 CGNSKMYTIDGEY
+1380 
-1393 VVKGSTKRTLLK
+1393 
-1405 YRMANDGS
+1405 
-1413 WILESSKVLSNR
+1413 
-1425 KNLDNEWQFKNRIPT
+1425 
-1440 RFYFDS
+1440 
-1446 ETKTFSL
+1446 
-1453 NGGHAYELDETKSDV
+1453 
-1468 RCGGKE
+1468 
-1474 VYVCRNCKHEMVKK
+1474 
-1488 IEHLSDKNGKEY
+1488 
-1500 EKEYKKLLEGDE
+1500 
-1512 YSCQDGVKVIER
+1512 
-1524 CPDCKAVVEERI
+1524 
-1536 MRGHPYEHN
+1536 
-1545 GESWQFGSG
+1545 
-1554 NKFIH
+1554 
-1559 YEYELNGKTCRD
+1559 
-1571 GITRREICDICGKV
+1571 
-1585 VGINRDYGK
+1585 
-1594 YHKTCEVVER
+1594 
-1604 YHLTDYGSKC
+1604 
-1614 GGYLTVYAC
+1614 
-1623 PCGERCE
+1623 
-1630 YVFERGDDRYVCEIG
+1630 
-1645 HNENPIGCWITDEN
+1645 
-1659 ILKNIVEGRQYNLID
+1659 
-1674 GSYHFDNSYFV
+1674 
-1685 LTCAVTD
+1685 
-1692 SEVPGQEG
+1692 
-1700 PCGFKIRVAKYWLK
+1700 
-1714 EEGTCIV
+1714 
-1721 KMHTV
+1721 
-1726 LQLGYNET
+1726 
-1734 DGTYKKQVEFVSGEK
+1734 
-1749 VYHSLKALTDGD
+1749 
-1761 KNEGY
+1761 
-1766 EWKCSLCGSYMKTE
+1766 
-1780 RVEKDNGYIQTS
+1780 
-1792 TWVNN
+1792 
-1797 IDLNDLPKKSVYE
+1797 
-1810 FSSEFVNGESTN
+1810 
-1822 KGNNTRTYFDGTT
+1822 
-1835 TVETSIDKY
+1835 
-1844 DCNNN
+1844 
-1849 QIFYRWEFRYRDGR
+1849 
-1863 TEWRQEETVTE
+1863 
-1874 TYTDTDSFGKA
+1874 
-1885 VEATRISRINS
+1885 
-1896 DSNGRYDVTEYAYAD
+1896 
-1911 YRKVLNLAEGVEYDG
+1911 
-1926 FEYYRLRYY
+1926 
-1935 DYVGDDGRKGSM
+1935 
-1947 RPWAL
+1947 
-1952 DYYFENVNVG
+1952 
-1962 KDYLIYCKTVNGDS
+1962 
-1976 FIKYTFVYNEKP
+1976 
-1988 CTFTITVS
+1988 
-1996 TENGEMSYYDY
+1996 
-2007 KKADALEELL
+2007 
-2017 MRSGCKTYEEVV
+2017 
-2029 ERYKERYGV
+2029 
-2038 DDPTEED
+2038 
-2045 VYRFFDVKLPSEN
+2045 
-2058 SVYNL
+2058 
-2063 CGTHHFYKLD
+2063 
-2073 QNRSVEPTCTQYGK
+2073 
-2087 AVYVCVVCGDEVVV
+2087 
-2101 DAESGIYLEN
+2101 
-2111 YDLYPHGHN
+2111 
-2120 WTYVSENLYRC
+2120 
-2131 DRCGLENRNGA
+2131 
-2142 DGDVIFEDLTEKYGD
+2142 
-2157 GSEYVIGFHDRANE
+2157 
-2171 GFTVYVS
+2171 
-2178 LIKKNVAEG
+2178 
-2187 EDNELITDYKVSYD
+2187 
-2201 YDGKAVLKVNKAAIK
+2201 
-2216 EIAAGYGLA
+2216 
-2225 DGEYDV
+2225 
-2231 RVTFVPKNEGKDL
+2231 
-2244 DYAITLTDNSSESVS
+2244 
-2259 EEQWRAAFAT
+2259 
-2269 EKFENYSM
+2269 
-2277 ERTKDYT
+2277 
-2284 NREPSVETIKIKFV
+2284 
-2298 ENGLLVI
+2298 
-2305 SLSNNIIMY
+2305 
-2314 HDEEESATMKAYY
+2314 
-2327 AQFYS
+2327 
-2332 VLLEKYSDFTFDKT
+2332 
-2346 ENAYIATVDITLT
+2346 
-2359 ETSLFTTVT
+2359 
-2368 TIKKVVID
+2368 
-2376 EGGNVTSIVCD
+2376 
-2387 YVESLADDVTSSG
+2387 
-2400 NIIMKLTDY
+2400 
-2409 GTTVITA
+2409 
-2416 EEIEA
+2416 
-2421 AQKANV
+2421 

>member
-28 KKDCKSGHT
+28 KKGCKSGHT

-79 ATCVAPKTCK
+79 ATCVTPKTCK

-146 AHTFDQEVANEKTLK
+146 AHTF
-161 SAGSCDTKPVYYR
+161 
-174 SCKCGAV
+174 
-181 DTNADNTFEGVA
+181 
-193 NGHAFEKKSETQ
+193 EKKSETQ

-225 TRVSGSALGHKWV
+225 TIVSGSALGHKWV
-238 AATCTTAEY
+238 KATCTTAAY

-276 AVGKD
+276 AEGKD

-291 HTDVVP
+291 HTDVVS
-297 KTAHNFGELTPTNE
+297 KTPHNFGELTPTNE

-357 TCSQNGQMTYTCNQC
+357 TCSQNGQITYTCNQC

-393 GTQNECD
+393 GTQNECN

-415 VKAAD
+415 VKAAA
-420 LKNAGSIRLDNAS
+420 LKEAGSIRLDNAS

-460 DLDKALAALGT
+460 DLDDALAALGT

-530 ARYDSGFAIFET
+530 ARYDNGFAIFET

-554 PAQRCAKFGHVN
+554 PAQRCAKFGHVE

-590 TTKNEK
+590 TTRNEK

-624 RCNDEFNMTLF
+624 RCNDVFNMTLF

-644 AKVEATCK
+644 AKIEATCK
-652 NPGSATYKCDKC
+652 NPGSASYKCDKC
-664 SEEFTVTE
+664 SAEYTVTE

-722 LPTCTEEGYT
+722 SPTCTEEGYT

-771 YVKGNVVAATCT
+771 YVKGDVVAATCT

-835 SVKDAMNLKIR
+835 SVKDAMNLRIR

-851 IDLTSKFEIAR
+851 VDLTSKFEIAR

-879 LKQVGVNELALSI
+879 LKQIGVNELALSI

-915 KAVIKDGFVYVI
+915 KAVIKDGFVYII
-927 AENPDGNE
+927 AEDPDGNE

-948 VLSEMFHNMPKDV
+948 VFSEMFRNMPIDV
-961 TYETIKNALVWVNT
+961 TYETLKNALVWVNT

-997 SLIPYVFERT
+997 SLVPYVFERT

-1033 LTISKAIDKVLGN
+1033 LTVSKAIDKVLGN

-1057 VLLDKKPAE
+1057 VLLDKTPAE

-1087 VYFILTGEKLDS
+1087 VYFILTGEKSDS
-1099 SAYIDNALEQFKDM
+1099 SAYIDNALEQFKDK

-1132 VKTMVST
+1132 VKTMVS
-1139 NIKMMRETALVDLLF
+1139 NYIKMMRETALVDLLF

-1181 KSIDGLAEMMKTA
+1181 KSIDGLAEMMKTV

-1215 FDYSNKFGGN
+1215 FDYSNKFGGSM
-1225 IEENRPSEELD
+1225 EEDRPAEELD
-1236 SEIARPITDT
+1236 SEIARPITDK
-1246 KNTHKSMLSGKL
+1246 KNTDKSMLSGKL

-1293 NEEDYKSE
+1293 NEEDYKSD
-1301 PDESTGVIETER
+1301 PDEFTGVVETEN
-1313 KDKTLIYIDA
+1313 KNKTLIHIDA

-1328 KMTTEGRYVYR
+1328 KMTTEGKYVHR

-1344 YGKGS
+1344 YGNGS

-1356 ETETIYSIV
+1356 ESETIYSVV
-1365 YNTSSDAILAYTSTA
+1365 YNTSSDAILVYTSTA

-1425 KNLDNEWQFKNRIPT
+1425 KSLENEWEFKNKIPT

-1474 VYVCRNCKHEMVKK
+1474 VYVCRNCKHEMVKQIK
-1488 IEHLSDKNGKEY
+1488 HLSDKNGKEY
-1500 EKEYKKLLEGDE
+1500 EKEYEKLFEGDE

-1524 CPDCKAVVEERI
+1524 CPDCKAVVEKRI
-1536 MRGHPYEHN
+1536 MRGHPHVN
-1545 GESWQFGSG
+1545 GGEWQSGTG
-1554 NKFIH
+1554 NKFSH
-1559 YEYELNGKTCRD
+1559 YEYELNGKTCED
-1571 GITRREICDICGKV
+1571 GVIRREICDICGKV
-1585 VGINRDYGK
+1585 ISINRDYGK
-1594 YHKTCEVVER
+1594 YHETCEVVER

-1630 YVFERGDDRYVCEIG
+1630 YVFERGDDKYMCNFDERYVE
-1645 HNENPIGCWITDEN
+1645 CWITDES
-1659 ILKNIVEGRQYNLID
+1659 IKNKMIEGHQYD
-1674 GSYHFDNSYFV
+1674 GIHGDIWYDSSYYIK
-1685 LTCAVTD
+1685 TCTVTD
-1692 SEVPGQEG
+1692 SMVPGHEG
-1700 PCGFKIRVAKYWLK
+1700 PCGFKVRTASYWLR
-1714 EEGTCIV
+1714 EAGTCKIKRHYV
-1721 KMHTV
+1721 V
-1726 LQLGYNET
+1726 QLGYNESDGTCTKELVYT
-1734 DGTYKKQVEFVSGEK
+1734 DGERVC
-1749 VYHSLKALTDGD
+1749 HNLKELTDEE
-1761 KNEGY
+1761 KEAGY
-1766 EWKCSLCGSYMKTE
+1766 EWKCSICGSY
-1780 RVEKDNGYIQTS
+1780 
-1792 TWVNN
+1792 
-1797 IDLNDLPKKSVYE
+1797 KKYA
-1810 FSSEFVNGESTN
+1810 
-1822 KGNNTRTYFDGTT
+1822 DGTT
-1835 TVETSIDKY
+1835 TWVDKIEGVTRVEEYTSETVDGIETNVHKNTYKY
-1844 DCNNN
+1844 SDNTTFIYTKTSKYRNGT
-1849 QIFYRWEFRYRDGR
+1849 QIFWRNETKYRDGSI
-1863 TEWRQEETVTE
+1863 EWSQSEVKTE
-1874 TYTDTDSFGKA
+1874 TYTDTEAFGKA
-1885 VEATRISRINS
+1885 VEATKISKITS
-1896 DSNGRYDVTEYAYAD
+1896 DSNGGYAVTEYAYAD
-1911 YRKVLNLAEGVEYDG
+1911 YRKVLNLAEGVEYGDY
-1926 FEYYRLRYY
+1926 EYYRLLYD
-1935 DYVGDDGRKGSM
+1935 DYVGEDGRKGCM
-1947 RPWAL
+1947 QPWAR

-1996 TENGEMSYYDY
+1996 TENGEMSYYEY

-2073 QNRSVEPTCTQYGK
+2073 GERSVAPTCTQYGK

-2101 DAESGIYLEN
+2101 DAESGIYLDN
-2111 YDLYPHGHN
+2111 YDLYPCGHN

-2157 GSEYVIGFHDRANE
+2157 GSEYVIGFYDRANE

-2201 YDGKAVLKVNKAAIK
+2201 YDGKTVLKVNKAAIK

-2259 EEQWRAAFAT
+2259 EAEWRAAFAT

-2314 HDEEESATMKAYY
+2314 HNEEKSATMKAYY

-2346 ENAYIATVDITLT
+2346 ENVYIATVDITLT

>member
-28 KKDCKSGHT
+28 KKGCKSGHT

-79 ATCVAPKTCK
+79 ATCVTPKTCK

-100 HTFDK
+100 HTFDQ

-193 NGHAFEKKSETQ
+193 NGHEFEKKSETQ

-211 GKTVYRCKSCGTEE
+211 GKAVYRCKSCGTEE

-266 AEESIEATCY
+266 AEESIEATCRSE
-276 AVGKD
+276 GKD

-291 HTDVVP
+291 HTDVVS
-297 KTAHNFGELTPTNE
+297 KTPHNFGELTPTNE

-357 TCSQNGQMTYTCNQC
+357 TCSQNGQITYTCNQC

-393 GTQNECD
+393 GTQNECN

-460 DLDKALAALGT
+460 DLDEALAALGT

-530 ARYDSGFAIFET
+530 ARYDNGFAIFET

-554 PAQRCAKFGHVN
+554 PAQRCAKFGHVE

-590 TTKNEK
+590 TTRNEK

-635 AEGHDWTET
+635 AEGHSWTET

-652 NPGSATYKCDKC
+652 NPGSASYKCDKC
-664 SEEFTVTE
+664 SAEYTVTE

-771 YVKGNVVAATCT
+771 YVKGDVVAATCT

-835 SVKDAMNLKIR
+835 SVKDAMNLRIR

-851 IDLTSKFEIAR
+851 VDLTSKFEIAR
-862 KDNGQIVY
+862 KDNGKIVY
-870 TESDDTPDF
+870 SETDDTPDF

-915 KAVIKDGFVYVI
+915 KAVIKDGFVYII

-935 VSFAVA
+935 VSFSVA

-948 VLSEMFHNMPKDV
+948 VLSEMFHNMPIDL
-961 TYETIKNALVWVNT
+961 TYATIKNALVWVNT

-1066 AIGLIKKL
+1066 AIELIKKL

-1139 NIKMMRETALVDLLF
+1139 NIKMMRETALADLLF

-1236 SEIARPITDT
+1236 SEIARPITNT

-1275 EQING
+1275 EQITG

-1293 NEEDYKSE
+1293 NEENYKSE

-1313 KDKTLIYIDA
+1313 KEKTLIHIDA

-1344 YGKGS
+1344 YDKGS

-1356 ETETIYSIV
+1356 ETETIYSVV

-1413 WILESSKVLSNR
+1413 WVLESSKVLSNR
-1425 KNLDNEWQFKNRIPT
+1425 KYLEDEWQFKNRIPT

-1474 VYVCRNCKHEMVKK
+1474 VYVCRNCKNEMIKK
-1488 IEHLSDKNGKEY
+1488 IEHLNDEY
-1500 EKEYKKLLEGDE
+1500 EVEYKKLLEGDE

-1536 MRGHPYEHN
+1536 MRGHPHVGN
-1545 GESWQFGSG
+1545 GEEWNSG
-1554 NKFIH
+1554 TRNKFSH
-1559 YEYELNGKTCRD
+1559 YEFELKGETCED
-1571 GITRREICDICGKV
+1571 GIIRREICDICGKV
-1585 VGINRDYGK
+1585 VGIDRGYRN
-1594 YHKTCEVVER
+1594 YHEPCKVVER
-1604 YHLTDYGSKC
+1604 YHFTDYGSNC

-1630 YVFERGDDRYVCEIG
+1630 YFFERGDDKYMCNFDERYVE
-1645 HNENPIGCWITDEN
+1645 CWITDES
-1659 ILKNIVEGRQYNLID
+1659 IKNKMIEGHQYD
-1674 GSYHFDNSYFV
+1674 GIHGDIWYDSSYYIK
-1685 LTCAVTD
+1685 TCTVTD
-1692 SEVPGQEG
+1692 SMVPGHEG
-1700 PCGFKIRVAKYWLK
+1700 PCGFKVRTASYWLR
-1714 EEGTCIV
+1714 EAGTCKIKRHYV
-1721 KMHTV
+1721 V
-1726 LQLGYNET
+1726 QLGYNESDGTCTKELVYT
-1734 DGTYKKQVEFVSGEK
+1734 DGERVC
-1749 VYHSLKALTDGD
+1749 HNLKELTDEE
-1761 KNEGY
+1761 KEAGY
-1766 EWKCSLCGSYMKTE
+1766 EWKCSICGSY
-1780 RVEKDNGYIQTS
+1780 
-1792 TWVNN
+1792 
-1797 IDLNDLPKKSVYE
+1797 KKYA
-1810 FSSEFVNGESTN
+1810 
-1822 KGNNTRTYFDGTT
+1822 DGTT
-1835 TVETSIDKY
+1835 TWVDKIEGVTRVEEYTSETVDGIETNVHKNTYKY
-1844 DCNNN
+1844 SDNTTFIYTKTSKYRNGT
-1849 QIFYRWEFRYRDGR
+1849 QIFWRNETKYRDGSI
-1863 TEWRQEETVTE
+1863 EWSQSEVKTE

-1885 VEATRISRINS
+1885 VEATKISKITS
-1896 DSNGRYDVTEYAYAD
+1896 DSNGGYAVTEYAYAD
-1911 YRKVLNLAEGVEYDG
+1911 YRKVLNLAEGVEYGDY
-1926 FEYYRLRYY
+1926 EYYRLLYD
-1935 DYVGDDGRKGSM
+1935 DYVGEDGRKGSM
-1947 RPWAL
+1947 QPWAR

-1962 KDYLIYCKTVNGDS
+1962 KNYLIYCKTAVGDS
-1976 FIKYTFVYNEKP
+1976 FITYTFVYNEKP

-1996 TENGEMSYYDY
+1996 TENGETSYYECI
-2007 KKADALEELL
+2007 KANALEELL
-2017 MRSGCKTYEEVV
+2017 KRSGCETYEEAV
-2029 ERYKERYGV
+2029 ERYKERCGV
-2038 DDPTEED
+2038 DNPTEEE
-2045 VYRFFDVKLPSEN
+2045 VFRFFDVKLPSEN

-2073 QNRSVEPTCTQYGK
+2073 QNRSVEPICTQYGK
-2087 AVYVCVVCGDEVVV
+2087 AVYVCVVRGDEIIIDV
-2101 DAESGIYLEN
+2101 DNTNISTWN
-2111 YDLYPHGHN
+2111 YRIEPYGHD
-2120 WTYVSENLYRC
+2120 WSYVSENLYRC

-2201 YDGKAVLKVNKAAIK
+2201 YDGKAVLKVNKAAIE

-2259 EEQWRAAFAT
+2259 EAEWRAAFAT
-2269 EKFENYSM
+2269 EKFENYTLLYTMSV
-2277 ERTKDYT
+2277 DY
-2284 NREPSVETIKIKFV
+2284 E
-2298 ENGLLVI
+2298 G
-2305 SLSNNIIMY
+2305 
-2314 HDEEESATMKAYY
+2314 
-2327 AQFYS
+2327 
-2332 VLLEKYSDFTFDKT
+2332 
-2346 ENAYIATVDITLT
+2346 
-2359 ETSLFTTVT
+2359 ETSTREDNVKFTKEGCLVNILVNGSLMTDYFSGDDAKTQRVTYELIYSALLDSFGKFTYDASLNKYVASAEITVNYAGSIGEET
-2368 TIKKVVID
+2368 ANETLVMSNTKVTLDADGNVTNIEFD
-2376 EGGNVTSIVCD
+2376 FSDCVEQEGGNIV
-2387 YVESLADDVTSSG
+2387 ASG
-2400 NIIMKLTDY
+2400 KGTMEFKDY

>member
-1 MKQKGKLLTCILCV
+1 M
-15 MLGICCVLGFSSC
+15 
-28 KKDCKSGHT
+28 
-37 WGEWSVTKAATCV
+37 
-50 EEGERVH
+50 
-57 TCTKCKTAETE
+57 
-68 KIGALGHDWAE
+68 
-79 ATCVAPKTCK
+79 
-89 RCSATEGEPLA
+89 
-100 HTFDK
+100 
-105 EVANEST
+105 
-112 LKSAAT
+112 
-118 CTAKAVY
+118 
-125 YKTCACGAKSET
+125 
-137 ETFEYGEPL
+137 
-146 AHTFDQEVANEKTLK
+146 
-161 SAGSCDTKPVYYR
+161 
-174 SCKCGAV
+174 
-181 DTNADNTFEGVA
+181 
-193 NGHAFEKKSETQ
+193 
-205 ATCTEP
+205 
-211 GKTVYRCKSCGTEE
+211 
-225 TRVSGSALGHKWV
+225 
-238 AATCTTAEY
+238 
-247 CSVCKK
+247 
-253 EGVPALGHTWEYS
+253 
-266 AEESIEATCY
+266 
-276 AVGKD
+276 
-281 VTKCSVCGET
+281 
-291 HTDVVP
+291 
-297 KTAHNFGELTPTNE
+297 
-311 TPSMGTADV
+311 
-320 CHVVYIHTCQN
+320 
-331 DGCGFSEKKEV
+331 
-342 EVSEHNFSKQITTAA
+342 
-357 TCSQNGQMTYTCNQC
+357 
-372 GFVKTEAYADA
+372 
-383 TAHNYVTNAA
+383 
-393 GTQNECD
+393 
-400 ICHAVQLLASGESAE
+400 LASGESAE
-415 VKAAD
+415 VKAEA

-460 DLDKALAALGT
+460 DLDEALAALGT

-554 PAQRCAKFGHVN
+554 PAQRCAKFGHVE

-635 AEGHDWTET
+635 AEGHSWTET

-652 NPGSATYKCDKC
+652 NPGSASYKCDKC
-664 SEEFTVTE
+664 SAEYTVTE

-851 IDLTSKFEIAR
+851 VDLTSKFEIAR

-903 IDILQEGTEYKA
+903 IDIWQEGTEYKA

-941 GRMSIDS
+941 GRMSLDS
-948 VLSEMFHNMPKDV
+948 VLSEMFHNTPIDV

-984 LTSNKTAVGSAMA
+984 LTSNKTVVGSAMA

-1046 GTFDNAALFIP
+1046 GTFDKAALFIP
-1057 VLLDKKPAE
+1057 VLLDKTPAE

-1087 VYFILTGEKLDS
+1087 VYFILTGKKLDS
-1099 SAYIDNALEQFKDM
+1099 SAYIDNALEQFKDK

-1159 AERDENGNVKPEYKK
+1159 AERDESGNVKPEYKK

-1293 NEEDYKSE
+1293 NEEDYKSD
-1301 PDESTGVIETER
+1301 PDELTGVIETER
-1313 KDKTLIYIDA
+1313 KNKTLIYIDA

-1328 KMTTEGRYVYR
+1328 KMTTEGKYVYR
-1339 EYSPY
+1339 RENSSY

-1413 WILESSKVLSNR
+1413 WVLESSKVLSNR
-1425 KNLDNEWQFKNRIPT
+1425 KYLEDEWQFKNRIPT

-1468 RCGGKE
+1468 RCGGK
-1474 VYVCRNCKHEMVKK
+1474 YVFVCKNCKHEMVKP
-1488 IEHLSDKNGKEY
+1488 IQHVNDEY
-1500 EKEYKKLLEGDE
+1500 EVEYKKLLEGDE

-1594 YHKTCEVVER
+1594 YHETCEVVER

-1645 HNENPIGCWITDEN
+1645 HKENPIECWITDEN

-1734 DGTYKKQVEFVSGEK
+1734 DGTYKQQVEFVSGEK

-1822 KGNNTRTYFDGTT
+1822 KGNNIRTYFDGTT

-1874 TYTDTDSFGKA
+1874 TYTDTDSFGRA

-1926 FEYYRLRYY
+1926 FEYYRLCYY

-1996 TENGEMSYYDY
+1996 TENGEMSYYEY

-2017 MRSGCKTYEEVV
+2017 MRSGCETYEEAV

-2101 DAESGIYLEN
+2101 DADSGIYLEN

-2225 DGEYDV
+2225 DGEYDI

-2259 EEQWRAAFAT
+2259 EAEWRAAFAT

-2305 SLSNNIIMY
+2305 SLGNNIIMY
-2314 HDEEESATMKAYY
+2314 HDEEKSATMKAYY

-2346 ENAYIATVDITLT
+2346 ENVYIATVDITLT

-2421 AQKANV
+2421 AQRANV

>member
-79 ATCVAPKTCK
+79 ATCVTPKTCK
-89 RCSATEGEPLA
+89 RCSATE
-100 HTFDK
+100 
-105 EVANEST
+105 
-112 LKSAAT
+112 
-118 CTAKAVY
+118 
-125 YKTCACGAKSET
+125 
-137 ETFEYGEPL
+137 GEPL

-193 NGHAFEKKSETQ
+193 NGHEFEKKSEAQ

-211 GKTVYRCKSCGTEE
+211 GKAVYRCKSCGTEE

-266 AEESIEATCY
+266 ADESIEATCY
-276 AVGKD
+276 AEGKD

-357 TCSQNGQMTYTCNQC
+357 TCSQNGQITYTCNQC

-433 ISLSDEAKGVLEGKD
+433 ISLSNEAKGVLEGKD

-460 DLDKALAALGT
+460 DLDEALAALGT

-511 DPNEIVVAYI
+511 DPNEVVVAYI

-554 PAQRCAKFGHVN
+554 PAQRCAKFGHVE

-862 KDNGQIVY
+862 KDNGEIVY
-870 TESDDTPDF
+870 SEPDDTPDF

-915 KAVIKDGFVYVI
+915 KAVIKDGFVYII
-927 AENPDGNE
+927 AEDPDGDD
-935 VSFAVA
+935 VSFADA
-941 GRMSIDS
+941 GRMSLDS
-948 VLSEMFHNMPKDV
+948 VFSDMFRNTPIDL
-961 TYETIKNALVWVNT
+961 TYEKLKNALVWVNT

-1057 VLLDKKPAE
+1057 VLLDKTPAE

-1074 GIDREQIC
+1074 GVDREQIC

-1099 SAYIDNALEQFKDM
+1099 SAYIDNALEQFKDK

-1132 VKTMVST
+1132 VKTMVS
-1139 NIKMMRETALVDLLF
+1139 NYIKMMRETALVDLLC

-1215 FDYSNKFGGN
+1215 FEYSNKFGGN

-1293 NEEDYKSE
+1293 NEENYKSE

-1313 KDKTLIYIDA
+1313 KEKTLIHIDA

-1344 YGKGS
+1344 YDKGS

-1356 ETETIYSIV
+1356 ETETIYSVV
-1365 YNTSSDAILAYTSTA
+1365 YNTSSDAILVYTSTA
-1380 CGNSKMYTIDGEY
+1380 CGNSKSYTIDGEY

-1425 KNLDNEWQFKNRIPT
+1425 KYLENEWEFKNRIPT

-1474 VYVCRNCKHEMVKK
+1474 VYVCRNCKHELVKQIK
-1488 IEHLSDKNGKEY
+1488 HLNDRFGIEY
-1500 EKEYKKLLEGDE
+1500 EKEYEKLLEGDE
-1512 YSCQDGVKVIER
+1512 YSCLDGVKVIER
-1524 CPDCKAVVEERI
+1524 CPDCKAVVREYI
-1536 MRGHPYEHN
+1536 MRGHPHVN
-1545 GESWQFGSG
+1545 GGEWQSGTG
-1554 NKFIH
+1554 NKFSH

-1585 VGINRDYGK
+1585 ISINRDYGK
-1594 YHKTCEVVER
+1594 YHEPCEVVER

-1645 HNENPIGCWITDEN
+1645 YNEKHIDCWIKDEN
-1659 ILKNIVEGRQYNLID
+1659 ILKNIVEGRQPDLID
-1674 GSYHFDNSYFV
+1674 GDNYFDNSYFV

-1692 SEVPGQEG
+1692 STVPEQEG

-1714 EEGTCIV
+1714 EEGTCIA

-1734 DGTYKKQVEFVSGEK
+1734 DGTYKKQVEFVSDER

-1766 EWKCSLCGSYMKTE
+1766 EWKCYVCGSYKKTE
-1780 RVEKDNGYIQTS
+1780 GVEKDNGYIYTT

-1797 IDLNDLPKKSVYE
+1797 IDLNDSPKKKIRE
-1810 FSSEFVNGESTN
+1810 ESSEFVNGERTD
-1822 KGNNTRTYFDGTT
+1822 KTNNTYTYFDGTT
-1835 TVETSIDKY
+1835 MVETSIYKY
-1844 DCNNN
+1844 DSNGNR
-1849 QIFYRWEFRYRDGR
+1849 IFYRWEIRYRDGR

-1874 TYTDTDSFGKA
+1874 TYTDTDSFGRA
-1885 VEATRISRINS
+1885 VEATKISRINT
-1896 DSNGRYDVTEYAYAD
+1896 DSNGRYDVIEYAYAD

-1926 FEYYRLRYY
+1926 FEYYRLRYNG
-1935 DYVGDDGRKGSM
+1935 YVGDDGNKGSM
-1947 RPWAL
+1947 RPWEW

-1962 KDYLIYCKTVNGDS
+1962 KNYLIYCKTTNGDS
-1976 FIKYTFVYNEKP
+1976 FITYTFVYNEKP
-1988 CTFTITVS
+1988 CTFTVTVS
-1996 TENGEMSYYDY
+1996 TENGEMSYYEY

-2017 MRSGCKTYEEVV
+2017 KRSGCETYEEVV

-2045 VYRFFDVKLPSEN
+2045 VFGFFNVTLPSEN

-2073 QNRSVEPTCTQYGK
+2073 QKRSVEPTCTQYGK

-2101 DAESGIYLEN
+2101 DADSGIYLEN
-2111 YDLYPHGHN
+2111 YNLYPCGHN
-2120 WTYVSENLYRC
+2120 WTYISENLYGC

-2142 DGDVIFEDLTEKYGD
+2142 DGNVIFEDLTEKYGD

-2201 YDGKAVLKVNKAAIK
+2201 YDGKVVLKVNKAAIE

-2259 EEQWRAAFAT
+2259 EAEWRAAFAT
-2269 EKFENYSM
+2269 EKFENYTLLYTMSV
-2277 ERTKDYT
+2277 DY
-2284 NREPSVETIKIKFV
+2284 E
-2298 ENGLLVI
+2298 G
-2305 SLSNNIIMY
+2305 
-2314 HDEEESATMKAYY
+2314 
-2327 AQFYS
+2327 
-2332 VLLEKYSDFTFDKT
+2332 
-2346 ENAYIATVDITLT
+2346 
-2359 ETSLFTTVT
+2359 ETSKREDNVKFTKEGCLVNISVNGSLMTDYFSGDEAKTQRVTYELIYSALLDSFGKFTYDASLNKYVASAEITVNYAGSIGEET
-2368 TIKKVVID
+2368 ANETLVMSNTKVTLDADGNVTNIEFD
-2376 EGGNVTSIVCD
+2376 FSDCVEQEGGNIV
-2387 YVESLADDVTSSG
+2387 ASG
-2400 NIIMKLTDY
+2400 KGTMEFKDY

-2421 AQKANV
+2421 AQKANA

>member
-28 KKDCKSGHT
+28 KKGCKSGHT

-57 TCTKCKTAETE
+57 TCTKCKAAETE
-68 KIGALGHDWAE
+68 KIGALGHDWAK
-79 ATCVAPKTCK
+79 ATCLAPKTCK

-146 AHTFDQEVANEKTLK
+146 AHM
-161 SAGSCDTKPVYYR
+161 
-174 SCKCGAV
+174 
-181 DTNADNTFEGVA
+181 
-193 NGHAFEKKSETQ
+193 FEKKSETQ

-211 GKTVYRCKSCGTEE
+211 GKTVYRCTSCGTEE

-253 EGVPALGHTWEYS
+253 EGVPALGHTWEYN
-266 AEESIEATCY
+266 ADESIEATCY
-276 AVGKD
+276 AEGKD

-291 HTDVVP
+291 HTDVVS
-297 KTAHNFGELTPTNE
+297 KTPHNFGELTPTNE

-400 ICHAVQLLASGESAE
+400 ICHAVQLLASGENAE

-460 DLDKALAALGT
+460 DLDEALAALGT

-521 NGDKVEEVL
+521 NGDKVEELL

-835 SVKDAMNLKIR
+835 SVKDAMNLRVR

-862 KDNGQIVY
+862 KDNGEIVY
-870 TESDDTPDF
+870 SETDDTPDF
-879 LKQVGVNELALSI
+879 LKQIGVNELALSI

-927 AENPDGNE
+927 AENPDGND

-941 GRMSIDS
+941 GRMSLDS
-948 VLSEMFHNMPKDV
+948 VFSDMFRNTPIDL
-961 TYETIKNALVWVNT
+961 TYEKLKNALVWVNT

-984 LTSNKTAVGSAMA
+984 LTSNKTAVGAAMA

-1057 VLLDKKPAE
+1057 VLLDKTPAE
-1066 AIGLIKKL
+1066 AIELIKKL

-1087 VYFILTGEKLDS
+1087 VYFIVTGAKLDS

-1118 IAAASGS
+1118 IAASTGG
-1125 EGATAED
+1125 EGVTAED
-1132 VKTMVST
+1132 VKTQVS
-1139 NIKMMRETALVDLLF
+1139 NYVKMMRETALVDLLF

-1246 KNTHKSMLSGKL
+1246 KNTDKSKLSGKL

-1301 PDESTGVIETER
+1301 PDESTGVIATEK
-1313 KDKTLIYIDA
+1313 KDKTLIHIDA

-1344 YGKGS
+1344 YDKGS

-1413 WILESSKVLSNR
+1413 WVLESSKVLSNR
-1425 KNLDNEWQFKNRIPT
+1425 KYLEDERQFKRQIPT
-1440 RFYFDS
+1440 VFYFDS

-1453 NGGHAYELDETKSDV
+1453 NGRHAYELDETKSDV
-1468 RCGGKE
+1468 RCGGKF
-1474 VYVCRNCKHEMVKK
+1474 VFVCKNCKHEMVKP
-1488 IEHLSDKNGKEY
+1488 IQHVNDEY
-1500 EKEYKKLLEGDE
+1500 EVEYKKLLEGDE
-1512 YSCQDGVKVIER
+1512 YSCQDGVKVIKR
-1524 CPDCKAVVEERI
+1524 CPDCKAVVEEYI
-1536 MRGHPYEHN
+1536 MRNHPYVDN
-1545 GESWQFGSG
+1545 GKDWQSGTG
-1554 NKFIH
+1554 NKFSH
-1559 YEYELNGKTCRD
+1559 YEYELNGTTCED
-1571 GITRREICDICGKV
+1571 GVIRREICDICGKV
-1585 VGINRDYGK
+1585 IRINRDYGK
-1594 YHKTCEVVER
+1594 YHEPCKVVGR

-1630 YVFERGDDRYVCEIG
+1630 YAFERGDDGYVCEIG

-1659 ILKNIVEGRQYNLID
+1659 ILKNIVDGYQYNLID
-1674 GSYHFDNSYFV
+1674 SGNYFNNSYFV

-1692 SEVPGQEG
+1692 SKVPGHEG

-1714 EEGTCIV
+1714 EERTCFA
-1721 KMHTV
+1721 KMYTV
-1726 LQLGYNET
+1726 FQLGYNET
-1734 DGTYKKQVEFVSGEK
+1734 DGTYKEQIEIVSGEK
-1749 VYHSLKALTDGD
+1749 VYHSHKDLTEAEI
-1761 KNEGY
+1761 NEGY
-1766 EWKCSLCGSYMKTE
+1766 KWKCSLCDSYKKTE
-1780 RVEKDNGYIQTS
+1780 RVEKDNGYIQTT

-1797 IDLNDLPKKSVYE
+1797 INLNDLPKKRVDE
-1810 FSSEFVNGESTN
+1810 ESSEIVNGERTD
-1822 KGNNTRTYFDGTT
+1822 KRNNTYTYFDGATM
-1835 TVETSIDKY
+1835 VETSIDKY
-1844 DCNNN
+1844 DSNNN
-1849 QIFYRWEFRYRDGR
+1849 RIFYRWEIRHRDGR
-1863 TEWRQEETVTE
+1863 TEWIQEETVTE
-1874 TYTDTDSFGKA
+1874 TYTDTDSFGRA
-1885 VEATRISRINS
+1885 VEATKISRIES
-1896 DSNGRYDVTEYAYAD
+1896 DSNGRYESVEYAYAD
-1911 YRKVLNLAEGVEYDG
+1911 YRKVLNLAEGVEYYG
-1926 FEYYRLRYY
+1926 FEYYRLCYY
-1935 DYVGDDGRKGSM
+1935 DNVGDDGRKGSM

-1996 TENGEMSYYDY
+1996 TENGEMSYYEY

-2017 MRSGCKTYEEVV
+2017 RRSGCETYEEVV

-2087 AVYVCVVCGDEVVV
+2087 AVYVCVVCGDEIIIDV
-2101 DAESGIYLEN
+2101 DNTNISTWN
-2111 YDLYPHGHN
+2111 YRIEPYGHN

-2157 GSEYVIGFHDRANE
+2157 GSEYVIGFYDRANE

-2178 LIKKNVAEG
+2178 LIKKNVAED

-2259 EEQWRAAFAT
+2259 EAEWRAAFAT

-2359 ETSLFTTVT
+2359 ETPLFTTVT

-2376 EGGNVTSIVCD
+2376 EDGNVTSIVCD
-2387 YVESLADDVTSSG
+2387 YVESLADDVTSRG

>member
-1 MKQKGKLLTCILCV
+1 MKQKGKLLTRILCV

-28 KKDCKSGHT
+28 KKGCKSGHT

-68 KIGALGHDWAE
+68 KIGALGHDWEE
-79 ATCVAPKTCK
+79 ATCVTPKTCK

-125 YKTCACGAKSET
+125 YKTCVCGAKSET

-146 AHTFDQEVANEKTLK
+146 AHT
-161 SAGSCDTKPVYYR
+161 
-174 SCKCGAV
+174 
-181 DTNADNTFEGVA
+181 
-193 NGHAFEKKSETQ
+193 FEKKSETQ

-225 TRVSGSALGHKWV
+225 AIVSGSALGHKWV
-238 AATCTTAEY
+238 KATCTTAAY

-276 AVGKD
+276 AEGED

-357 TCSQNGQMTYTCNQC
+357 TCSQNGQITYTCNQC
-372 GFVKTEAYADA
+372 EFVKTEAYADA

-393 GTQNECD
+393 GTQSKCSL
-400 ICHAVQLLASGESAE
+400 CPAVQLLASGESAE
-415 VKAAD
+415 VKAAA
-420 LKNAGSIRLDNAS
+420 LKEAGSIRLDNAS

-460 DLDKALAALGT
+460 DLDEALAALGT

-624 RCNDEFNMTLF
+624 RCNDVFNMTLF
-635 AEGHDWTET
+635 AEGHNWTET

-652 NPGSATYKCDKC
+652 NPGSASYKCDKC
-664 SEEFTVTE
+664 SAEYTVTE

-862 KDNGQIVY
+862 KDNGEIVY
-870 TESDDTPDF
+870 SKTDDTPDF
-879 LKQVGVNELALSI
+879 LKQVGVNELALAI

-948 VLSEMFHNMPKDV
+948 VLSEMFRNMPKDV

-1057 VLLDKKPAE
+1057 VLLDKTPAE

-1099 SAYIDNALEQFKDM
+1099 SAYIDNALEQFKDK

-1132 VKTMVST
+1132 VKTMVSA

-1215 FDYSNKFGGN
+1215 FDCSNKFGGN

-1246 KNTHKSMLSGKL
+1246 KNTDKSKLSGKL
-1258 TIELGA
+1258 TIEFGA

-1301 PDESTGVIETER
+1301 PDESTGVIETEK
-1313 KDKTLIYIDA
+1313 KDKTLIHIDA

-1328 KMTTEGRYVYR
+1328 KMTTEGKYVYR
-1339 EYSPY
+1339 RENSSY

-1356 ETETIYSIV
+1356 ETEMIYSIV

-1413 WILESSKVLSNR
+1413 WVLESSKVLSNR
-1425 KNLDNEWQFKNRIPT
+1425 KYLEDEWQFKNRIPI

-1453 NGGHAYELDETKSDV
+1453 NGGHAYELDETKSAV

-1559 YEYELNGKTCRD
+1559 YEYELNGTTCED
-1571 GITRREICDICGKV
+1571 GVIRREICDICGKV
-1585 VGINRDYGK
+1585 IRINRDYGK
-1594 YHKTCEVVER
+1594 YHEPCKVVGR

-1623 PCGERCE
+1623 SCGERCE
-1630 YVFERGDDRYVCEIG
+1630 YAFERGDDGYVCEIG

-1734 DGTYKKQVEFVSGEK
+1734 DGTYKQQVEFVSGEK

-1822 KGNNTRTYFDGTT
+1822 KGNNIRTYFDGTT

-1874 TYTDTDSFGKA
+1874 TCTDTDSFGKA

-1926 FEYYRLRYY
+1926 SEYYRLRYD

-1947 RPWAL
+1947 QPWAL

-1996 TENGEMSYYDY
+1996 TENGEMSYYEY

-2017 MRSGCKTYEEVV
+2017 KRSGCETYEEAV

-2101 DAESGIYLEN
+2101 DADSGIYLEN

-2225 DGEYDV
+2225 DGEYDI

-2305 SLSNNIIMY
+2305 SLGNNIIMY
-2314 HDEEESATMKAYY
+2314 HDEEKSATMKAYY

-2346 ENAYIATVDITLT
+2346 ENVYIATVDITLT

-2421 AQKANV
+2421 AQRANV

>member
-28 KKDCKSGHT
+28 KKGCKSGHT

-57 TCTKCKTAETE
+57 TCTKCKAAETE
-68 KIGALGHDWAE
+68 KIGALGHDWAK
-79 ATCVAPKTCK
+79 ATCLAPKTCK

-146 AHTFDQEVANEKTLK
+146 AHM
-161 SAGSCDTKPVYYR
+161 
-174 SCKCGAV
+174 
-181 DTNADNTFEGVA
+181 
-193 NGHAFEKKSETQ
+193 FEKKSETQ

-238 AATCTTAEY
+238 EATCTTAAY

-266 AEESIEATCY
+266 ADESIEATCY
-276 AVGKD
+276 AEGKD

-291 HTDVVP
+291 HTDVVS
-297 KTAHNFGELTPTNE
+297 KTPHNFGELTPTNE

-357 TCSQNGQMTYTCNQC
+357 TCSQNGQITYTCNQC

-393 GTQNECD
+393 GTQNECN
-400 ICHAVQLLASGESAE
+400 ICHAVQLIASGESAE

-460 DLDKALAALGT
+460 DLDDALAALGT
-471 NYEGSQP
+471 NYEGGQP

-499 TVRIPYTLSEGE
+499 TVRISYTLSEGG

-530 ARYDSGFAIFET
+530 ARYDNGFAIFET

-554 PAQRCAKFGHVN
+554 PAQRCAKFGHVE

-624 RCNDEFNMTLF
+624 RCNDVFNMTLF
-635 AEGHDWTET
+635 AEGHNWTET

-652 NPGSATYKCDKC
+652 NPGSASYKCDKC
-664 SEEFTVTE
+664 SAEYTVTE

-739 NAELNK
+739 NAELNN

-771 YVKGNVVAATCT
+771 YVKGDVVAATCT

-851 IDLTSKFEIAR
+851 VDLTSKFEIAR

-915 KAVIKDGFVYVI
+915 KAVIKDGIVYVI

-941 GRMSIDS
+941 GRMSLDS
-948 VLSEMFHNMPKDV
+948 VFSDMFRNTPIDL
-961 TYETIKNALVWVNT
+961 TYEKLKNALVWVNT

-1025 VDEFTSDD
+1025 VDEFTSND
-1033 LTISKAIDKVLGN
+1033 LTISKAIDKVLGS

-1057 VLLDKKPAE
+1057 VLLDKTPAE

-1087 VYFILTGEKLDS
+1087 VYFILTGEKFDS
-1099 SAYIDNALEQFKDM
+1099 SAYIDNALEHFKDM

-1215 FDYSNKFGGN
+1215 FDYSNKFGGS
-1225 IEENRPSEELD
+1225 IEEDRPAEELD

-1246 KNTHKSMLSGKL
+1246 KNTDKSKLSGKL

-1301 PDESTGVIETER
+1301 PDESTGVIETEK
-1313 KDKTLIYIDA
+1313 KDKTLIHIDA

-1344 YGKGS
+1344 YDKGS

-1413 WILESSKVLSNR
+1413 WVLESSKVLSNR
-1425 KNLDNEWQFKNRIPT
+1425 KYLEDERQFKNRIPT

-1468 RCGGKE
+1468 RCGGK
-1474 VYVCRNCKHEMVKK
+1474 YVFVCKNCKHEMVKP
-1488 IEHLSDKNGKEY
+1488 IQHVNDEY
-1500 EKEYKKLLEGDE
+1500 EVEYKKLLEGDE
-1512 YSCQDGVKVIER
+1512 YSCQDGVKVIKR
-1524 CPDCKAVVEERI
+1524 CPDCKAVVEEYI
-1536 MRGHPYEHN
+1536 MRNHPYVDN
-1545 GESWQFGSG
+1545 GKDWQLGTG
-1554 NKFIH
+1554 NKFSH
-1559 YEYELNGKTCRD
+1559 YEYELNGTTCED
-1571 GITRREICDICGKV
+1571 GVIRREICDLCGKV
-1585 VGINRDYGK
+1585 IRINRDYVK
-1594 YHKTCEVVER
+1594 YHEPCKVVGR

-1614 GGYLTVYAC
+1614 GGYLIVYAC

-1630 YVFERGDDRYVCEIG
+1630 YAFERGDDGYVCEIG

-1659 ILKNIVEGRQYNLID
+1659 ILKNIVDGYQYNLID
-1674 GSYHFDNSYFV
+1674 SGNYFNNSYFV

-1692 SEVPGQEG
+1692 SKVPGHEG

-1714 EEGTCIV
+1714 EERTCFA

-1726 LQLGYNET
+1726 FQLGYNET
-1734 DGTYKKQVEFVSGEK
+1734 DGTYKEQIEIVSGEK
-1749 VYHSLKALTDGD
+1749 VYHSHKDLTEAEI
-1761 KNEGY
+1761 NEGY
-1766 EWKCSLCGSYMKTE
+1766 KWKCSLCDSYKKTE
-1780 RVEKDNGYIQTS
+1780 RVEKDNGYIQTT

-1797 IDLNDLPKKSVYE
+1797 IDLNDLPKKRVDEESLE
-1810 FSSEFVNGESTN
+1810 IVNGERTD
-1822 KGNNTRTYFDGTT
+1822 KRNNTYTYFDGATM
-1835 TVETSIDKY
+1835 VETSIDKY
-1844 DCNNN
+1844 DSNNN
-1849 QIFYRWEFRYRDGR
+1849 RIFYRWEIRHRDGR
-1863 TEWRQEETVTE
+1863 TEWIQEETVTE
-1874 TYTDTDSFGKA
+1874 TYTDTDSFGRA
-1885 VEATRISRINS
+1885 VEATKISRIES
-1896 DSNGRYDVTEYAYAD
+1896 DSNGRYESVEYAYAD

-1926 FEYYRLRYY
+1926 FEYYRLRYD

-1947 RPWAL
+1947 QPWAW

-1962 KDYLIYCKTVNGDS
+1962 KNYLIYCKTVNGDS

-1996 TENGEMSYYDY
+1996 TENGEMSYYEY

-2101 DAESGIYLEN
+2101 DADSGIYLEN
-2111 YDLYPHGHN
+2111 YNLYPHGHS
-2120 WTYVSENLYRC
+2120 WDYVSENLYRC
-2131 DRCGLENRNGA
+2131 LSCGLENRNGA

-2225 DGEYDV
+2225 DGEYDI

-2244 DYAITLTDNSSESVS
+2244 DYALTLTDNSSVSVS
-2259 EEQWRAAFAT
+2259 EAEWRAAFST
-2269 EKFENYSM
+2269 EKFGNYTLGTALEFVYDGQTSKSEGLVKFTQDGCLVNDNGNSIFYEGAQADSQRM
-2277 ERTKDYT
+2277 SYQSIYSALSEKFGNFTYDHSLNAYVT
-2284 NREPSVETIKIKFV
+2284 TAVIIVTDNQGETSEDSI
-2298 ENGLLVI
+2298 
-2305 SLSNNIIMY
+2305 
-2314 HDEEESATMKAYY
+2314 TMKNTI
-2327 AQFYS
+2327 
-2332 VLLEKYSDFTFDKT
+2332 VTI
-2346 ENAYIATVDITLT
+2346 NAY
-2359 ETSLFTTVT
+2359 
-2368 TIKKVVID
+2368 
-2376 EGGNVTSIVCD
+2376 GYVTSIVFD
-2387 YVESLADDVTSSG
+2387 YPMSVSEQGETVDINTTLR
-2400 NIIMKLTDY
+2400 LTDY

-2421 AQKANV
+2421 AQRANV